1 MKFCS
6 NNILFWA
13 IISWSTFEI
22 KVEKLQQFAIG
33 QRWLSDTETE
43 LGLGVLIDVDERS
56 ISILFPKSDETRVY
70 ARNNAPL
77 SRIVFNTNDEV
88 HDQEGT
94 QWLVESLEHHH
105 GVVRYAVVRS
115 LEDGTQERK
124 TLNETRIGA
133 QIQLSKPLD
142 RLLAS
147 QIDYKEWYD
156 LRIEAM
162 LMQANMQSSPLRGL
176 VGARVGLIPHQLYIA
191 HEVGKRF
198 APRVLLADEVGLGKT
213 IEAGL
218 IIHQQLKTGRSERIL
233 ILVPDSLQYQWMIE
247 MRRRFNL
254 AFSIFDLTR
263 TASIKE
269 HDPELNPFLT
279 EQCIIASVDLMIDH
293 DDLREQALEAGFDLL
308 VVDEAHHLMWNEE
321 EGGNDR
327 YDLVE
332 ELAEQ
337 TPGVLLLT
345 ATPEQLGVESHF
357 ARLRLLDPQRF
368 SSLDRFLDEE
378 EKYQHTAKIAEVL
391 MSDLPLEDSH
401 LTAIEQLLGHRISDE
416 PEQRFRAIHE
426 LLDRHGTGRILFRNT
441 REAIQGFPGR
451 DCQPA
456 PLPAPENWSKDGKLR
471 EQMWPEEAQLDGSW
485 MESDPR
491 VGWLMEMLRTQL
503 KHKKVLLI
511 ARSGPVVEALEN
523 ALRLHAGIRTA
534 MFHEGMSLLERDQA
548 AAYFAEDSYGAQI
561 LLCSEIGSE
570 GRNFQ
575 FASDLVLFD
584 LPANPDVLE
593 QRIGRLDRIGQENRI
608 QIHVPYLEGTAQE
621 RMFRWYNE
629 ALNIFSNISPTAQ
642 TLQENFIVN
651 LKDCLLTDMGQQFED
666 LLEEVSVQRE
676 ALEAELQAGRDR
688 LLEYNSC
695 RPIVAQEIVQALEDY
710 DDNTTLPMFMKRFMA
725 STNIDFDEQSN
736 GTVIIKPTDQM
747 QVQGLTLDE
756 EGMTATFYRDQAQ
769 VREDAQ
775 YLTLEHPFTESV
787 MEMINTQAFGSTN
800 VAILKSNAL
809 KQGSILLEVWF
820 KVDVIAPKALNLPSS
835 LPQQLIRV
843 LLSETG
849 QDLSMKIEPSI
860 LKPYLHHLD
869 SNSCRQVVKARR
881 DVIEERYQQ
890 ALNIAKT
897 TLPEMKQQAKE
908 IYGGKWQYEI
918 DRLSYLKQFN
928 PSIREDEITRLQ
940 KLQKEGIALLDGLSV
955 TPEAIQVLVVVKP

>member
-1 MKFCS
+1 M
-6 NNILFWA
+6 
-13 IISWSTFEI
+13 
-22 KVEKLQQFAIG
+22 EKLQQFAIG

-77 SRIVFNTNDEV
+77 SRIIFNVNDEV
-88 HDQEGT
+88 QDQEGHK
-94 QWLVESLEHHH
+94 WLVESIEDRH
-105 GVVRYAVVRS
+105 GVLRYNVLRTS
-115 LEDGTQERK
+115 SDGETERK
-124 TLNETRIGA
+124 ALNETRIGA
-133 QIQLSKPLD
+133 HIQLSKPLD

-147 QIDYKEWYD
+147 QVDYKEWYD
-156 LRIEAM
+156 LRIEA
-162 LMQANMQSSPLRGL
+162 LQMQAQMHRSPLRGL
-176 VGARVGLIPHQLYIA
+176 IGARVGLIPHQLYIA
-191 HEVGKRF
+191 HEVGQRF

-218 IIHQQLKTGRSERIL
+218 IIHQQLKTGRAERIL

-254 AFSIFDLTR
+254 QFSLFDLTR

-269 HDPELNPFLT
+269 HDPDLNPFLT
-279 EQCIIASVDLMIDH
+279 EQCIIASVDLMVDH

-332 ELAEQ
+332 ELAQQ

-368 SSLDRFLDEE
+368 SSLERFLDEE
-378 EKYQHTAKIAEVL
+378 EQYLQTAKIAEVL
-391 MSDLPLEDSH
+391 MSDEPLAAEH
-401 LTAIEQLLGHRISDE
+401 LTALQTLLGHSIEDV
-416 PEQRFRAIHE
+416 PEQRYRAIHE

-456 PLPAPENWSKDGKLR
+456 ALIAPENWSMDGKLR
-471 EQMWPEEAQLDGSW
+471 EQMWPEEGQLDGSW
-485 MESDPR
+485 MENDPR
-491 VGWLMEMLRTQL
+491 VPWLMEILRKEL
-503 KHKKVLLI
+503 KHNKVLLI

-523 ALRLHAGIRTA
+523 VLRLHAGIRTA

-548 AAYFAEDSYGAQI
+548 AAYFAEESYGAQI

-575 FASDLVLFD
+575 FASDLILFD

-608 QIHVPYLEGTAQE
+608 QIHVPYLIGTAQE

-629 ALNIFSNISPTAQ
+629 ALNIFSSISPTAQ
-642 TLQENFIVN
+642 TLQENFIVD
-651 LKDCLLTDMGQQFED
+651 LKDCLLADLGQKFED
-666 LLEEVSVQRE
+666 LLEEVNVQRQ

-695 RPIVAQEIVQALEDY
+695 RPVVAQKIVQALEDY
-710 DDNTTLPMFMKRFMA
+710 DDNTMLPMFMKRFMS

-756 EGMTATFYRDQAQ
+756 DGMTATFYRDQAQ
-769 VREDAQ
+769 IREDAQ
-775 YLTLEHPFTESV
+775 YLTLEHPFIESV
-787 MEMINTQAFGSTN
+787 MEMINTQSFGSTN
-800 VAILKSNAL
+800 VALLKSNAL
-809 KQGSILLEVWF
+809 KQGSILIEVWF
-820 KVDVIAPKALNLPSS
+820 KVDVVGPKSLNLPSS
-835 LPQQLIRV
+835 LPRQLVRV

-849 QDLSMKIEPSI
+849 QDLSEKIDPVI
-860 LKPYLHHLD
+860 LRPYLHHLD
-869 SNSCRQVVKARR
+869 GNSCRQVVKARR
-881 DVIEERYQQ
+881 DVIEQRYSQ
-890 ALNIAKT
+890 ALESAKEG
-897 TLPEMKQQAKE
+897 LPVLKEQAKK
-908 IYGGKWQYEI
+908 YYSQKWQYEI

-928 PSIREDEITRLQ
+928 PSIRQDEIDRLT
-940 KLQKEGIALLDGLSV
+940 KLQKEGVDLLEDISL
-955 TPEAIQVLVVVKP
+955 TPSAIQVMVVVKP

>member
-1 MKFCS
+1 M
-6 NNILFWA
+6 
-13 IISWSTFEI
+13 
-22 KVEKLQQFAIG
+22 EKLQQFAIG

-70 ARNNAPL
+70 ARHNAPL
-77 SRIVFNTNDEV
+77 SRIVFNSGDELQ
-88 HDQEGT
+88 DQEGST
-94 QWLVESLEHHH
+94 WTVESVEDRH
-105 GVVRYAVVRS
+105 GVLRYNVIRQ
-115 LEDGTQERK
+115 LQDGTEERK
-124 TLNETRIGA
+124 ALNETRIGA
-133 QIQLSKPLD
+133 NIQLSKPLD

-147 QIDYKEWYD
+147 QVDYKEWYD
-156 LRIEAM
+156 LRIEAL
-162 LMQANMQSSPLRGL
+162 LMQANMKASPLRGL
-176 VGARVGLIPHQLYIA
+176 VGSRVGLIPHQLYIA

-233 ILVPDSLQYQWMIE
+233 VLVPDSLQYQWMIE

-254 AFSIFDLTR
+254 EFSLFDLTR

-269 HDPELNPFLT
+269 HDPDLNPFLT
-279 EQCIIASVDLMIDH
+279 EQRIIASVDLMIDH

-327 YDLVE
+327 YDLIE
-332 ELAEQ
+332 ELAQQ
-337 TPGVLLLT
+337 TAGVLLLT

-357 ARLRLLDPQRF
+357 ARLRLLDPSRF
-368 SSLDRFLDEE
+368 NSLDRFLDEE
-378 EKYQHTAKIAEVL
+378 EQYQQTAKIAEVL
-391 MSDLPLEDSH
+391 MSDFPLEAVH
-401 LTAIEQLLGHRISDE
+401 LDAVEVLLGQRIDDT

-426 LLDRHGTGRILFRNT
+426 ILDRHGTGRILFRNT

-471 EQMWPEEAQLDGSW
+471 EQMWPEEAQLDGAW
-485 MESDPR
+485 MEHDPR
-491 VGWLMEMLRTQL
+491 VMWLMEKLRTDL
-503 KHKKVLLI
+503 KHNKVLLI

-523 ALRLHAGIRTA
+523 VLRLHAGVRTA

-548 AAYFAEDSYGAQI
+548 AAYFAEESYGAQI

-608 QIHVPYLEGTAQE
+608 QIHVPYLIGTAQE

-629 ALNIFSNISPTAQ
+629 GLNIFSNISPTAQ
-642 TLQENFIVN
+642 TLQENFIVQ
-651 LKDCLLTDMGQQFED
+651 LKDCLLADLGQQFED

-695 RPIVAQEIVQALEDY
+695 RPIVAQEIVTALEDY

-769 VREDAQ
+769 LREDAQ

-787 MEMINTQAFGSTN
+787 MEMINTQGFGSTN
-800 VAILKSNAL
+800 VAVLKSAAL
-809 KQGSILLEVWF
+809 PQGSVLIEVWF

-835 LPQQLIRV
+835 LPQQLVRV
-843 LLSETG
+843 LLSEKG
-849 QDLSMKIEPSI
+849 QDLSQKIAPEI

-869 SNSCRQVVKARR
+869 GNSCRQVVKARR
-881 DVIEERYQQ
+881 DVIEARYNQ
-890 ALNIAKT
+890 ALDIAKAA
-897 TLPEMKQQAKE
+897 LPNFKQQAKE
-908 IYGGKWQYEI
+908 VYGNKWQYEI
-918 DRLSYLKQFN
+918 DRLTYLKQFN
-928 PSIREDEITRLQ
+928 PSIREDEIARLQ
-940 KLQKEGIALLDGLSV
+940 KLQKEGLTLLDGLSV
-955 TPEAIQVLVVVKP
+955 TPEAIQVMVVVKP

>member
-1 MKFCS
+1 
-6 NNILFWA
+6 
-13 IISWSTFEI
+13 
-22 KVEKLQQFAIG
+22 LQQFAIG

-70 ARNNAPL
+70 ARHNAPL
-77 SRIVFNTNDEV
+77 SRIVFNAGDELQ
-88 HDQEGT
+88 DQEGST
-94 QWLVESLEHHH
+94 WKVESVEDRH
-105 GVVRYAVVRS
+105 GVLRYNVIRQ
-115 LEDGTQERK
+115 LEDGLEERK
-124 TLNETRIGA
+124 ALNETRIGA
-133 QIQLSKPLD
+133 NIQLSKPLD

-147 QIDYKEWYD
+147 QVDYKEWYD
-156 LRIEAM
+156 LRIEAL
-162 LMQANMQSSPLRGL
+162 LMQANMKASPLRGL
-176 VGARVGLIPHQLYIA
+176 VGSRVGLIPHQLYIA

-233 ILVPDSLQYQWMIE
+233 VLVPDSLQYQWMIE

-254 AFSIFDLTR
+254 EFSLFDLTR

-269 HDPELNPFLT
+269 HDPDLNPFLT
-279 EQCIIASVDLMIDH
+279 EQRIIASVDLMIDH

-321 EGGNDR
+321 DGGNDR
-327 YDLVE
+327 YDLIE
-332 ELAEQ
+332 ELAQQ
-337 TPGVLLLT
+337 TAGVLLLT

-357 ARLRLLDPQRF
+357 ARLRLLDPSRF
-368 SSLDRFLDEE
+368 NSLDRFLDEE
-378 EKYQHTAKIAEVL
+378 EQYQQTAKIAEVL
-391 MSDLPLEDSH
+391 MSDFPLEAVH
-401 LTAIEQLLGHRISDE
+401 LDAVEVLLGQRIDDT

-426 LLDRHGTGRILFRNT
+426 ILDRHGTGRILFRNT

-471 EQMWPEEAQLDGSW
+471 EQMWPEEAQLDGAW
-485 MESDPR
+485 MEHDPR
-491 VGWLMEMLRTQL
+491 VMWLMEKLRTDL
-503 KHKKVLLI
+503 KHNKVLLI

-523 ALRLHAGIRTA
+523 VLRLHAGVRTA

-548 AAYFAEDSYGAQI
+548 AAYFAEESYGAQI

-608 QIHVPYLEGTAQE
+608 QIHVPYLVGTAQE

-629 ALNIFSNISPTAQ
+629 GLNIFSNISPTAQ
-642 TLQENFIVN
+642 TLQENFIVQ
-651 LKDCLLTDMGQQFED
+651 LKDCLLADLGQQFED

-695 RPIVAQEIVQALEDY
+695 RPIVAQEIVTALEDY

-769 VREDAQ
+769 LREDAQ

-787 MEMINTQAFGSTN
+787 MEMINTQGFGSTN
-800 VAILKSNAL
+800 VAVLKSAAL
-809 KQGSILLEVWF
+809 PQGSVLIEVWF

-835 LPQQLIRV
+835 LPQQLVRV
-843 LLSETG
+843 LLSEKG
-849 QDLSMKIEPSI
+849 QDLSQKIAPEI

-869 SNSCRQVVKARR
+869 GNSCRQVVKARR
-881 DVIEERYQQ
+881 DVIESRYNQ
-890 ALNIAKT
+890 ALDIAKAA
-897 TLPEMKQQAKE
+897 LPNFKQQAKE
-908 IYGGKWQYEI
+908 VYGNKWQYEI
-918 DRLSYLKQFN
+918 DRLTYLKQFN
-928 PSIREDEITRLQ
+928 PSIREDEISRLQ
-940 KLQKEGIALLDGLSV
+940 KLQKEGLTLLDGLSV
-955 TPEAIQVLVVVKP
+955 TPEAIQVMVVVKP

>member
-1 MKFCS
+1 M
-6 NNILFWA
+6 
-13 IISWSTFEI
+13 
-22 KVEKLQQFAIG
+22 EKLQQFAIG

-77 SRIVFNTNDEV
+77 SRIVFNVNDEV
-88 HDQEGT
+88 QDQEGQT
-94 QWLVESLEHHH
+94 WAVESFDDRH
-105 GVVRYAVVRS
+105 GVIRYNVIRT

-124 TLNETRIGA
+124 ALNETRIGA
-133 QIQLSKPLD
+133 SIQLSKPLD

-162 LMQANMQSSPLRGL
+162 QMQANMQNSPLRGMI
-176 VGARVGLIPHQLYIA
+176 GARVGLIPHQLYIA

-254 AFSIFDLTR
+254 QFSLFDLTR

-293 DDLREQALEAGFDLL
+293 DDLREQAIEAGFDLL
-308 VVDEAHHLMWNEE
+308 VVDEAHHLMWSEE
-321 EGGNDR
+321 DGGNDR

-332 ELAEQ
+332 ELAEK
-337 TPGVLLLT
+337 TAGVLLLT

-368 SSLDRFLDEE
+368 SSLERFLNEE
-378 EKYQHTAKIAEVL
+378 EQYHHTAKIAEAL
-391 MSDLPLEDSH
+391 MSDFPLETEH
-401 LTAIEQLLGHRISDE
+401 LDAVEKLLGHKIDDE

-456 PLPAPENWSKDGKLR
+456 PLPASANWSKDGKLR
-471 EQMWPEEAQLDGSW
+471 EQMWPEEAQLDGAW
-485 MESDPR
+485 METDPR
-491 VGWLMEMLRTQL
+491 VSWIMEMLRTQL

-523 ALRLHAGIRTA
+523 ALRIHAGIRTA

-575 FASDLVLFD
+575 FASDLILFD

-608 QIHVPYLEGTAQE
+608 QIHVPYLVGTAQE

-642 TLQENFIVN
+642 TLQENFILD
-651 LKDCLLTDMGQQFED
+651 LKECLLTDFGQKFED
-666 LLEEVSVQRE
+666 LLDAVNVQRQ
-676 ALEAELQAGRDR
+676 ALENELQAGRDR

-695 RPIVAQEIVQALEDY
+695 RPIVAQEIVQALEEY

-756 EGMTATFYRDQAQ
+756 DGMTVTFYRDQAQ
-769 VREDAQ
+769 IREDAQ
-775 YLTLEHPFTESV
+775 YITLEHPFTESV
-787 MEMINTQAFGSTN
+787 MEMIRTQSFGSTN
-800 VAILKSNAL
+800 VAILKTSAL
-809 KQGSILLEVWF
+809 KQGSVLLEVWF

-835 LPQQLIRV
+835 LPTQLIRV
-843 LLSETG
+843 LLNENG
-849 QDLSMKIEPSI
+849 QDLSAKIDPEI
-860 LKPYLHHLD
+860 IKPYIHHLD

-881 DVIEERYQQ
+881 DVVEQRYTQ
-890 ALNIAKT
+890 ALDIAKAA
-897 TLPEMKQQAKE
+897 LPELKQQAKE
-908 IYGGKWQYEI
+908 IYGSKWQYEI
-918 DRLSYLKQFN
+918 DRLTYLKQFN
-928 PSIREDEITRLQ
+928 PSIRTDEIERLQ
-940 KLQKEGIALLDGLSV
+940 KFQKEGLDLLNGLSV
-955 TPEAIQVLVVVKP
+955 TPEAIQILVVVKP

>member
-1 MKFCS
+1 M
-6 NNILFWA
+6 
-13 IISWSTFEI
+13 
-22 KVEKLQQFAIG
+22 EKLQQFAIG

-77 SRIVFNTNDEV
+77 SRIVFNVNDEV
-88 HDQEGT
+88 QDQEGIK
-94 QWLVESLEHHH
+94 WIVESFDDRN
-105 GVVRYAVVRS
+105 GVIRYNVIRT
-115 LEDGTQERK
+115 LDNGEQEK
-124 TLNETRIGA
+124 KALNETRIGA
-133 QIQLSKPLD
+133 QIQLSKPLE

-162 LMQANMQSSPLRGL
+162 QMQANMQTSPLRGL

-254 AFSIFDLTR
+254 NFSLFDLTR

-293 DDLREQALEAGFDLL
+293 DDLREQAIEAGFDLL
-308 VVDEAHHLMWNEE
+308 VVDEAHHLMWSEE

-332 ELAEQ
+332 ELAEK
-337 TPGVLLLT
+337 TEGVLLLT

-368 SSLDRFLDEE
+368 SSLGRFLDEE
-378 EKYQHTAKIAEVL
+378 EQYHHTAKIAEVL
-391 MSDLPLEDSH
+391 MSDLPLEAEH
-401 LTAIEQLLGHRISDE
+401 LAAVEKLLGHPIEDQ
-416 PEQRFRAIHE
+416 PEHRFRAIHE

-456 PLPAPENWSKDGKLR
+456 ALPAPENWSKDGKLR
-471 EQMWPEEAQLDGSW
+471 EQMWPEEGQLDGAW
-485 MESDPR
+485 METDPR
-491 VGWLMEMLRTQL
+491 VTWLMERLRSDL

-523 ALRLHAGIRTA
+523 ALRIHAGIRTA

-608 QIHVPYLEGTAQE
+608 QIHVPYLIGTAQE

-642 TLQENFIVN
+642 TLQENFIVD
-651 LKDCLLTDMGQQFED
+651 LKECLLADKGQAFED
-666 LLEEVSVQRE
+666 LLEAVNVQRQ
-676 ALEAELQAGRDR
+676 ALEAELQDGRDR

-695 RPIVAQEIVQALEDY
+695 RPIVAQEIVTALEDY
-710 DDNTTLPMFMKRFMA
+710 DDNTLLPMFMKRFMA

-747 QVQGLTLDE
+747 QVQGLDIDE
-756 EGMTATFYRDQAQ
+756 EGITATFYRDQAQ
-769 VREDAQ
+769 IREDAQ

-787 MEMINTQAFGSTN
+787 MEIIRTQSFGSTN
-800 VAILKSNAL
+800 VAILKTNAL
-809 KQGSILLEVWF
+809 KQGTILLEVWF

-835 LPQQLIRV
+835 LPTQLIRV
-843 LLSETG
+843 LLTETG
-849 QDLSMKIEPSI
+849 QDITAKLDPEII
-860 LKPYLHHLD
+860 KPYLHHLD

-881 DVIEERYQQ
+881 EVIEQRYAQ
-890 ALNIAKT
+890 ALDIAKGA
-897 TLPEMKQQAKE
+897 LPQLKEQAKE
-908 IYGGKWQYEI
+908 IYGSKWQYEI

-928 PSIREDEITRLQ
+928 PSIRTDEIQRLQ
-940 KLQKEGIALLDGLSV
+940 KFQKEGLGLLDGLSV

>member
-1 MKFCS
+1 M
-6 NNILFWA
+6 
-13 IISWSTFEI
+13 
-22 KVEKLQQFAIG
+22 EKLHQFAIG

-56 ISILFPKSDETRVY
+56 VSILFPKSDETRVY

-77 SRIVFNTNDEV
+77 SRIVFNIKDELQ
-88 HDQEGT
+88 DQEGIK
-94 QWLVESLEHHH
+94 WLVESFEDRH
-105 GVVRYAVVRS
+105 GVVRYNVIRT
-115 LEDGTQERK
+115 LEDGTEERK
-124 TLNETRIGA
+124 SLNETRLGA
-133 QIQLSKPLD
+133 HIQLSKPLD

-147 QIDYKEWYD
+147 QVDYKEWYD
-156 LRIEAM
+156 LRIEAL
-162 LMQANMQSSPLRGL
+162 LMQANMKASPLRGMI
-176 VGARVGLIPHQLYIA
+176 GARVGLIPHQLYIA
-191 HEVGKRF
+191 HEVGQRF

-218 IIHQQLKTGRSERIL
+218 IIHQQLKTGRSDRIL

-254 AFSIFDLTR
+254 QFSLFDLTR

-269 HDPELNPFLT
+269 HDPDLNPFLT
-279 EQCIIASVDLMIDH
+279 EQCIIASVDLMVDH
-293 DDLREQALEAGFDLL
+293 DDLREQALDAGFDLL
-308 VVDEAHHLMWNEE
+308 VVDEAHHLMWSEE
-321 EGGNDR
+321 QGGNDR
-327 YDLVE
+327 YDLIE
-332 ELAEQ
+332 ELAEK

-368 SSLDRFLDEE
+368 SSLERFLDEE
-378 EKYQHTAKIAEVL
+378 VQYHHTAKIAEVL
-391 MSDLPLEDSH
+391 MSDLPLEPEH
-401 LTAIEQLLGHRISDE
+401 LAAIESLLGHSIQDV

-456 PLPAPENWSKDGKLR
+456 ALPAPEHWSKDGKLR

-485 MESDPR
+485 MEHDPR
-491 VGWLMEMLRTQL
+491 VMWLMEMLRTGL

-511 ARSGPVVEALEN
+511 ARTGPVVEALEN
-523 ALRLHAGIRTA
+523 VLRLHAGIRTA

-575 FASDLVLFD
+575 FASDLILFD

-608 QIHVPYLEGTAQE
+608 QIHVPYLIGTAQE

-629 ALNIFSNISPTAQ
+629 GLNIFTNISPTAQ
-642 TLQENFIVN
+642 TLQENFLVQ
-651 LKDCLLTDMGQQFED
+651 LKDCLLADVGQQFED

-676 ALEAELQAGRDR
+676 ALESELQAGRDR

-695 RPIVAQEIVQALEDY
+695 RPIVAQEIVKALEDY

-747 QVQGLTLDE
+747 QVQGLSLDE

-787 MEMINTQAFGSTN
+787 MEMINTQSFGSTN
-800 VAILKSNAL
+800 VSVLKSAAL
-809 KQGSILLEVWF
+809 PQGSVLLEVWF
-820 KVDVIAPKALNLPSS
+820 KVDVVAPKALNLPSS

-843 LLSETG
+843 LLSEKG
-849 QDLSMKIEPSI
+849 QDLSDKIAPEI

-869 SNSCRQVVKARR
+869 GNSCRQVVKARR
-881 DVIEERYQQ
+881 DVIEQRYTQ
-890 ALNIAKT
+890 ALEIAKT
-897 TLPEMKQQAKE
+897 ALPNFKQQAKE
-908 IYGGKWQYEI
+908 IYGNKWQYEI
-918 DRLSYLKQFN
+918 DRLTYLKQFN
-928 PSIREDEITRLQ
+928 PSIREDEIARLQ
-940 KLQKEGIALLDGLSV
+940 KLQKEGTGLLDSLSV

>member
-1 MKFCS
+1 M
-6 NNILFWA
+6 
-13 IISWSTFEI
+13 
-22 KVEKLQQFAIG
+22 EKLHQFAIG

-56 ISILFPKSDETRVY
+56 VSILFPKSDETRVY

-77 SRIVFNTNDEV
+77 SRIVFNIKDELQ
-88 HDQEGT
+88 DQEGT
-94 QWLVESLEHHH
+94 KWLVESFEDRH
-105 GVVRYAVVRS
+105 GVVRYNVIRT
-115 LEDGTQERK
+115 LEDGTEERK
-124 TLNETRIGA
+124 ALNETRVGA
-133 QIQLSKPLD
+133 HIQLSKPLD

-147 QIDYKEWYD
+147 QVDYKEWYD
-156 LRIEAM
+156 LRIEALM
-162 LMQANMQSSPLRGL
+162 MQANMKSSPLRGM

-191 HEVGKRF
+191 HEVGQRF

-254 AFSIFDLTR
+254 QFSLFDLTR

-269 HDPELNPFLT
+269 HDPDLNPFLT
-279 EQCIIASVDLMIDH
+279 EQCIIASVDLMVDH
-293 DDLREQALEAGFDLL
+293 EDLREQALEAGFDLL
-308 VVDEAHHLMWNEE
+308 VVDEAHHLMWSEE

-332 ELAEQ
+332 ELAEK

-378 EKYQHTAKIAEVL
+378 EQYHHTAKIAEVL
-391 MSDLPLEDSH
+391 MSDLPLEAAH
-401 LTAIEQLLGHRISDE
+401 LSAIEGLLGHSIQDE

-456 PLPAPENWSKDGKLR
+456 ALPTPANWSKDGKLR
-471 EQMWPEEAQLDGSW
+471 EQMWPEEAQLDGAW
-485 MESDPR
+485 MEHDPR
-491 VGWLMEMLRTQL
+491 VMWLMEMLRTQL

-511 ARSGPVVEALEN
+511 ARSGPVVEALESV
-523 ALRLHAGIRTA
+523 LRLHAGIRTA

-575 FASDLVLFD
+575 FASDLILFD
-584 LPANPDVLE
+584 LPANPDILE

-608 QIHVPYLEGTAQE
+608 QIHVPYLAGTAQE

-629 ALNIFSNISPTAQ
+629 GLNIFSNISPTAQ
-642 TLQENFIVN
+642 TLQENFIAK
-651 LKDCLLTDMGQQFED
+651 LKDCLLSDLGQQFED

-676 ALEAELQAGRDR
+676 ALEAELQEGRDR

-747 QVQGLTLDE
+747 QVQGLSLDE

-787 MEMINTQAFGSTN
+787 MEMINTQSFGSTN
-800 VAILKSNAL
+800 VALLKSNAL
-809 KQGSILLEVWF
+809 KQGSLLLEVWF

-849 QDLSMKIEPSI
+849 QDLSAKIDPSI

-881 DVIEERYQQ
+881 DVIEQRYAQ
-890 ALNIAKT
+890 ALDIAKT
-897 TLPEMKQQAKE
+897 ALPNYKQQAKE
-908 IYGGKWQYEI
+908 VYGNKWQYEI

-928 PSIREDEITRLQ
+928 PSIREDEIARLQ
-940 KLQKEGIALLDGLSV
+940 KFQSEGISLLDGLSV

>member
-1 MKFCS
+1 MEPDIHNLVLK
-6 NNILFWA
+6 
-13 IISWSTFEI
+13 I

-56 ISILFPKSDETRVY
+56 VSILFPKSDETRVY
-70 ARNNAPL
+70 ARSNAPL
-77 SRIVFNTNDEV
+77 SRIIFNANDELQ
-88 HDQEGT
+88 DQEGIYWT
-94 QWLVESLEHHH
+94 VESVEDRH
-105 GVVRYAVVRS
+105 GVVRYHVVRT
-115 LEDGTQERK
+115 LEDGSEERK
-124 TLNETRIGA
+124 ALNETRVGA
-133 QIQLSKPLD
+133 SIQLSKPLD

-156 LRIEAM
+156 LRIEAL

-176 VGARVGLIPHQLYIA
+176 IGSRVGLIPHQLYIA
-191 HEVGKRF
+191 HEVGQRF

-218 IIHQQLKTGRSERIL
+218 IMHQQLKTGRSERIL

-254 AFSIFDLTR
+254 EFSLFDLTR

-279 EQCIIASVDLMIDH
+279 EQRIIASVDLMIDH
-293 DDLREQALEAGFDLL
+293 EDLREQALEAGFDLL
-308 VVDEAHHLMWNEE
+308 VVDEAHHLMWSEE

-332 ELAEQ
+332 ELAEH
-337 TPGVLLLT
+337 TAGVLLLT

-378 EKYQHTAKIAEVL
+378 EQYQHTAKIAEAL
-391 MSDLPLEDSH
+391 MSDMPLEAEH
-401 LTAIEQLLGHRISDE
+401 LTAIEDLLGHAIEDTA
-416 PEQRFRAIHE
+416 EQRFRAIHE

-451 DCQPA
+451 DCQPV

-485 MESDPR
+485 METDPR
-491 VGWLMEMLRTQL
+491 VMWLMEKLRTDL

-523 ALRLHAGIRTA
+523 VLRLHAGIRTA

-575 FASDLVLFD
+575 FASDLILFD

-608 QIHVPYLEGTAQE
+608 QIHVPYLVGTAQE

-642 TLQENFIVN
+642 TLQENFIVA
-651 LKDCLLTDMGQQFED
+651 LKDCLLADKGQEFED

-695 RPIVAQEIVQALEDY
+695 RPVVAQEIVKALEDY
-710 DDNTTLPMFMKRFMA
+710 DDNTNLPVFMKRFMA

-756 EGMTATFYRDQAQ
+756 DGMTATFYRDQAQ
-769 VREDAQ
+769 IREDAQ

-787 MEMINTQAFGSTN
+787 MEMINTQGFGSTN
-800 VAILKSNAL
+800 VAVLKSAAL
-809 KQGSILLEVWF
+809 PQGSVLLEVWF

-843 LLSETG
+843 LLSEKG
-849 QDLSMKIEPSI
+849 QDLSQKIAPEI

-869 SNSCRQVVKARR
+869 GNSCRQVVKARR
-881 DVIEERYQQ
+881 DIIEARYQQ
-890 ALNIAKT
+890 ALELARAN
-897 TLPEMKQQAKE
+897 LPNFKQQAKE
-908 IYGGKWQYEI
+908 VYGNKWQYEI
-918 DRLSYLKQFN
+918 DRLTYLKQFN
-928 PSIREDEITRLQ
+928 PSIREDEIARLQ
-940 KLQKEGIALLDGLSV
+940 KLQKEGLSLLDGLSV
-955 TPEAIQVLVVVKP
+955 TPEGIQVMVVVKP

>member
-1 MKFCS
+1 M
-6 NNILFWA
+6 
-13 IISWSTFEI
+13 
-22 KVEKLQQFAIG
+22 EKLQQFAIG

-642 TLQENFIVN
+642 TLQEKFIVN

-897 TLPEMKQQAKE
+897 ALPEMKQQAKE

>member
-1 MKFCS
+1 M
-6 NNILFWA
+6 
-13 IISWSTFEI
+13 
-22 KVEKLQQFAIG
+22 EKLHQFAIG

-56 ISILFPKSDETRVY
+56 VSILFPKSDETRVY

-77 SRIVFNTNDEV
+77 SRIVFNIKDELQ
-88 HDQEGT
+88 DQEGIK
-94 QWLVESLEHHH
+94 WLVESFEDRH
-105 GVVRYAVVRS
+105 GVVRYNVIRT
-115 LEDGTQERK
+115 LEDGTEERK
-124 TLNETRIGA
+124 SLNETRLGA
-133 QIQLSKPLD
+133 HIQLSKPLD

-147 QIDYKEWYD
+147 QVDYKEWYD
-156 LRIEAM
+156 LRIEAL
-162 LMQANMQSSPLRGL
+162 LMQANMKASPLRGMI
-176 VGARVGLIPHQLYIA
+176 GARVGLIPHQLYIA
-191 HEVGKRF
+191 HEVGQRF

-218 IIHQQLKTGRSERIL
+218 IIHQQLKTGRSDRIL

-254 AFSIFDLTR
+254 QFSLFDLTR

-269 HDPELNPFLT
+269 HDPDLNPFLT
-279 EQCIIASVDLMIDH
+279 EQCIIASVDLMVDH
-293 DDLREQALEAGFDLL
+293 DDLREQALDAGFDLL
-308 VVDEAHHLMWNEE
+308 VVDEAHHLMWSEE
-321 EGGNDR
+321 QGGNDR
-327 YDLVE
+327 YDLIE
-332 ELAEQ
+332 ELAEK

-368 SSLDRFLDEE
+368 SSLERFLDEE
-378 EKYQHTAKIAEVL
+378 VQYHHTAKIAEVL
-391 MSDLPLEDSH
+391 MSDLPLEPEH
-401 LTAIEQLLGHRISDE
+401 LAAIESLLGHSIQDV

-456 PLPAPENWSKDGKLR
+456 ALPAPEHWSKDGKLR

-485 MESDPR
+485 MEHDPR
-491 VGWLMEMLRTQL
+491 VMWLMEMLRTGL

-511 ARSGPVVEALEN
+511 ARTGPVVEALEN
-523 ALRLHAGIRTA
+523 VLRLHAGIRTA

-575 FASDLVLFD
+575 FASDLILFD

-608 QIHVPYLEGTAQE
+608 QIHVPYLIGTAQE

-629 ALNIFSNISPTAQ
+629 GLNIFTNISPTAQ
-642 TLQENFIVN
+642 TLQENFLVQ
-651 LKDCLLTDMGQQFED
+651 LKDCLLADVGQQFED

-676 ALEAELQAGRDR
+676 ALESELQAGRDR

-695 RPIVAQEIVQALEDY
+695 RPIVAQEIVKALEDY

-747 QVQGLTLDE
+747 QVQGLSLDE

-787 MEMINTQAFGSTN
+787 MEMINTQSFGSTN
-800 VAILKSNAL
+800 VSVLKSAAL
-809 KQGSILLEVWF
+809 QQGSVLLEVWF
-820 KVDVIAPKALNLPSS
+820 KVDVVAPKALNLPSS

-843 LLSETG
+843 LLSEKG
-849 QDLSMKIEPSI
+849 QDLSDKIAPEI

-869 SNSCRQVVKARR
+869 GNSCRQVVKARR
-881 DVIEERYQQ
+881 DVIEQRYTQ
-890 ALNIAKT
+890 ALEIAKT
-897 TLPEMKQQAKE
+897 ALPNFKQQAKE
-908 IYGGKWQYEI
+908 IYGNKWQYEI
-918 DRLSYLKQFN
+918 DRLTYLKQFN
-928 PSIREDEITRLQ
+928 PSIREDEIARLQ
-940 KLQKEGIALLDGLSV
+940 KLQKEGIGLLDSLSV

>member
-1 MKFCS
+1 M
-6 NNILFWA
+6 
-13 IISWSTFEI
+13 
-22 KVEKLQQFAIG
+22 QQFAIG

-43 LGLGVLIDVDERS
+43 LGLGVLIDFDERS

-77 SRIVFNTNDEV
+77 SRIVFNVNDEV
-88 HDQEGT
+88 QDQEGSKWT
-94 QWLVESLEHHH
+94 VESFDDRH
-105 GVVRYAVVRS
+105 GVIRYNVIRT
-115 LEDGTQERK
+115 LENGEKERK
-124 TLNETRIGA
+124 ALNETRIGA
-133 QIQLSKPLD
+133 TIQLSKPLE

-162 LMQANMQSSPLRGL
+162 QMQANMQTSPLRGL

-254 AFSIFDLTR
+254 NFSLFDLTR
-263 TASIKE
+263 TASMKE

-308 VVDEAHHLMWNEE
+308 VVDEAHHLMWSEE
-321 EGGNDR
+321 DGGNDR

-332 ELAEQ
+332 ELAEK
-337 TPGVLLLT
+337 TEGVLLLT

-368 SSLDRFLDEE
+368 SSLERFLDEE
-378 EKYQHTAKIAEVL
+378 VQYHHTAKIAEVL
-391 MSDLPLEDSH
+391 MSDLPLDAEH
-401 LTAIEQLLGHRISDE
+401 LAAVEKLLGHSIEDQ
-416 PEQRFRAIHE
+416 PEHRFRAIHE

-456 PLPAPENWSKDGKLR
+456 ALPAPAHWSKDGKLR
-471 EQMWPEEAQLDGSW
+471 EQMWPEEAQLDGAW
-485 MESDPR
+485 MEHDPR
-491 VGWLMEMLRTQL
+491 VMWLMEMLRTGL

-511 ARSGPVVEALEN
+511 ARTGPVVEALEN
-523 ALRLHAGIRTA
+523 VLRLHAGIRTA

-575 FASDLVLFD
+575 FASDLILFD

-608 QIHVPYLEGTAQE
+608 QIHVPYLVGTAQE

-629 ALNIFSNISPTAQ
+629 ALNIFSSISPTAQ
-642 TLQENFIVN
+642 TLQENFIVD
-651 LKDCLLTDMGQQFED
+651 LKGCLLEDKPQEFEE
-666 LLEEVSVQRE
+666 LLEAVNVQRQS
-676 ALEAELQAGRDR
+676 LENELQEGRDR

-695 RPIVAQEIVQALEDY
+695 RPIVAQEIVTALEDY
-710 DDNTTLPMFMKRFMA
+710 DDNTLLPMFMKRFMA

-747 QVQGLTLDE
+747 QVQGLDIDE

-769 VREDAQ
+769 IREDAQ

-787 MEMINTQAFGSTN
+787 MEIIRTQSFGSTN
-800 VAILKSNAL
+800 VAILKTNAL
-809 KQGSILLEVWF
+809 KQGSLLLEVWF

-835 LPQQLIRV
+835 LPTQLIRV
-843 LLSETG
+843 LLTETG
-849 QDLSMKIEPSI
+849 QDITAKLDPEII
-860 LKPYLHHLD
+860 KPYIHHLD

-881 DVIEERYQQ
+881 EVIEERYEQSLGVAKA
-890 ALNIAKT
+890 ALPQLI
-897 TLPEMKQQAKE
+897 EQAKE
-908 IYGGKWQYEI
+908 IYGSKWQYEI
-918 DRLSYLKQFN
+918 DRLTYLKQFN

-940 KLQKEGIALLDGLSV
+940 KFQKEGLGLLDGLSV

>member
-1 MKFCS
+1 M
-6 NNILFWA
+6 
-13 IISWSTFEI
+13 
-22 KVEKLQQFAIG
+22 EKLQQFAIG

-77 SRIVFNTNDEV
+77 SRIVFNANDEV

-94 QWLVESLEHHH
+94 QWLVESLEHNH
-105 GVVRYAVVRS
+105 GVVRYAVVRT
-115 LEDGTQERK
+115 LDDGSQERK

-156 LRIEAM
+156 LRIEAL

-391 MSDLPLEDSH
+391 MSDFPLEESH
-401 LTAIEQLLGHRISDE
+401 LTAIEQLLGHRITDE

-471 EQMWPEEAQLDGSW
+471 EQMWPEEAQLDGAW

-809 KQGSILLEVWF
+809 KQGSVLLEVWF

-843 LLSETG
+843 LLSENG

-881 DVIEERYQQ
+881 EVIEERYQQ
-890 ALNIAKT
+890 ALNIAKAA
-897 TLPEMKQQAKE
+897 LPEMKQQAKE

-940 KLQKEGIALLDGLSV
+940 KLQKEGISLLDGLSV

>member
-1 MKFCS
+1 M
-6 NNILFWA
+6 
-13 IISWSTFEI
+13 
-22 KVEKLQQFAIG
+22 EKLHQFAIG

-56 ISILFPKSDETRVY
+56 VSILFPKSDETRVY
-70 ARNNAPL
+70 ARSNAPL
-77 SRIVFNTNDEV
+77 SRIVFNIKDELQ
-88 HDQEGT
+88 DQEGT
-94 QWLVESLEHHH
+94 KWLVESFEDRN
-105 GVVRYAVVRS
+105 GVVRYNVMRT
-115 LEDGTQERK
+115 LDDGTEERK
-124 TLNETRIGA
+124 ALNETRVGA
-133 QIQLSKPLD
+133 HIQLSRPLD

-156 LRIEAM
+156 LRIEAL
-162 LMQANMQSSPLRGL
+162 LMQANMQLSPLRGMI
-176 VGARVGLIPHQLYIA
+176 GARVGLIPHQLYIA
-191 HEVGKRF
+191 HEVGQRF

-254 AFSIFDLTR
+254 QFSLFDLTR

-269 HDPELNPFLT
+269 HDPDFNPFLT
-279 EQCIIASVDLMIDH
+279 EQCIIASVDLMVDH

-308 VVDEAHHLMWNEE
+308 VVDEAHHLTWSEE
-321 EGGNDR
+321 QGGNDR
-327 YDLVE
+327 YDLIE
-332 ELAEQ
+332 ELAEK

-368 SSLDRFLDEE
+368 SSLDRFLNEE
-378 EKYQHTAKIAEVL
+378 EQYHHTAKIAEVL
-391 MSDLPLEDSH
+391 MSDLPLEPEH
-401 LTAIEQLLGHRISDE
+401 LSAIQALLGHSIQDE

-451 DCQPA
+451 DCQPVALAA
-456 PLPAPENWSKDGKLR
+456 PATWLKDGKLR
-471 EQMWPEEAQLDGSW
+471 EQMWPEEAQLDGAW
-485 MESDPR
+485 MENDPR
-491 VGWLMEMLRTQL
+491 VMWLMEMLRTAL

-523 ALRLHAGIRTA
+523 VLRLHAGIRTA

-575 FASDLVLFD
+575 FASDLILFD
-584 LPANPDVLE
+584 LPINPDVLE

-608 QIHVPYLEGTAQE
+608 QIHVPYLAGTAQE

-629 ALNIFSNISPTAQ
+629 GLNIFSNISPTAQ
-642 TLQENFIVN
+642 TLQENFIVP
-651 LKDCLLTDMGQQFED
+651 LKNCLVADLGQQFED
-666 LLEEVSVQRE
+666 LLDDVGVQRE
-676 ALEAELQAGRDR
+676 ALESELQAGRDR

-695 RPIVAQEIVQALEDY
+695 RPIVAQEIIQALEDY
-710 DDNTTLPMFMKRFMA
+710 DDNSPLPVFIKRFMA
-725 STNIDFDEQSN
+725 ATNIDFDEQSN

-747 QVQGLTLDE
+747 QVQGLSLDE
-756 EGMTATFYRDQAQ
+756 DGMTATFYRDQAQ
-769 VREDAQ
+769 LREDAQ

-787 MEMINTQAFGSTN
+787 MEMINTQGFGSTN
-800 VAILKSNAL
+800 VALLKSNAL
-809 KQGSILLEVWF
+809 KQGSVLLEVWF

-835 LPQQLIRV
+835 LPQQMIRV

-849 QDLSMKIEPSI
+849 QDLSAKIDSSI

-881 DVIEERYQQ
+881 DLIEERYNQ
-890 ALNIAKT
+890 ALDIAKAA
-897 TLPEMKQQAKE
+897 LPNFKQQAKE
-908 IYGGKWQYEI
+908 VYGNKWQYEI
-918 DRLSYLKQFN
+918 DRLTYLKQFN
-928 PSIREDEITRLQ
+928 PSIREDEISRLQRLQ
-940 KLQKEGIALLDGLSV
+940 KQGIGLLDGLSV
-955 TPEAIQVLVVVKP
+955 TAEAIQVLVVVKP

>member
-1 MKFCS
+1 M
-6 NNILFWA
+6 
-13 IISWSTFEI
+13 
-22 KVEKLQQFAIG
+22 EKLQQFAIG

-56 ISILFPKSDETRVY
+56 LSILFPKSDETRVY

-77 SRIVFNTNDEV
+77 SRIVFNVKDELQ
-88 HDQEGT
+88 DQEGIT
-94 QWLVESLEHHH
+94 WTVESFEERN
-105 GVVRYAVVRS
+105 GVIRYNVIRT
-115 LEDGTQERK
+115 LEDGTEERK
-124 TLNETRIGA
+124 ALNETRLGA
-133 QIQLSKPLD
+133 TIQLSKPLD

-147 QIDYKEWYD
+147 QVDYKEWYD
-156 LRIEAM
+156 LRIEA
-162 LMQANMQSSPLRGL
+162 LQMQANMQNSPLRGM

-254 AFSIFDLTR
+254 QFSLFDLTR

-293 DDLREQALEAGFDLL
+293 DDLREQAIEAGFDLL
-308 VVDEAHHLMWNEE
+308 VVDEAHHLMWSEE
-321 EGGNDR
+321 DGGNDR

-332 ELAEQ
+332 ELAEK

-378 EKYQHTAKIAEVL
+378 EKYHHTAQIAEVL
-391 MSDLPLEDSH
+391 MSDMPLEAAH
-401 LTAIEQLLGHRISDE
+401 FEAIEQLLGHKIEDD

-426 LLDRHGTGRILFRNT
+426 LLDRHGTGRVLFRNT

-456 PLPAPENWSKDGKLR
+456 PLPAPEGWSKDGKLR
-471 EQMWPEEAQLDGSW
+471 EQMWPEEAQLDGAW

-491 VGWLMEMLRTQL
+491 VSWIMEMLRTQL

-523 ALRLHAGIRTA
+523 ALRIHAGIRTA

-575 FASDLVLFD
+575 FASDLILFD

-608 QIHVPYLEGTAQE
+608 QIHVPYLLGTAQE

-642 TLQENFIVN
+642 TLQENFILD
-651 LKDCLLTDMGQQFED
+651 LKECLLADKGQAFEE
-666 LLEEVSVQRE
+666 LLEAVNVQRQ
-676 ALEAELQAGRDR
+676 ALENELQAGRDR

-695 RPIVAQEIVQALEDY
+695 RPMVAQEIVTALEDY
-710 DDNTTLPMFMKRFMA
+710 DDNTLLPMFMKRFMA

-747 QVQGLTLDE
+747 QVQGLLLDE
-756 EGMTATFYRDQAQ
+756 DGMTVTFYRDQAQ
-769 VREDAQ
+769 IREDAQ
-775 YLTLEHPFTESV
+775 YITLEHPFTESV
-787 MEMINTQAFGSTN
+787 MEMINTQSFGSTN
-800 VAILKSNAL
+800 VAVLKSAAL
-809 KQGSILLEVWF
+809 PQGSVLVEVWF
-820 KVDVIAPKALNLPSS
+820 KVGVVAPKALNLPAS
-835 LPQQLIRV
+835 LPTQLIRV
-843 LLSETG
+843 LLSEKG
-849 QDLSMKIEPSI
+849 QDLSQKIAPEI

-869 SNSCRQVVKARR
+869 GNSCRQVVKARR
-881 DVIEERYQQ
+881 DVVEQRYAQ
-890 ALNIAKT
+890 ALDIAKGA
-897 TLPEMKQQAKE
+897 LPELTQQAKE
-908 IYGGKWQYEI
+908 IYGSKWQYEI
-918 DRLSYLKQFN
+918 DRLTYLKQFN
-928 PSIREDEITRLQ
+928 PSIREDEIARLQ
-940 KLQKEGIALLDGLSV
+940 KLQKEGLGLLDGLSV
-955 TPEAIQVLVVVKP
+955 TPEAIQVMVVVKP

>member
-1 MKFCS
+1 MIEHDIHNLVLK
-6 NNILFWA
+6 
-13 IISWSTFEI
+13 I

-56 ISILFPKSDETRVY
+56 VSILFPKSDETRVY
-70 ARNNAPL
+70 ARSNAPL
-77 SRIVFNTNDEV
+77 SRIVFNANDELQ
-88 HDQEGT
+88 DQEGT
-94 QWLVESLEHHH
+94 IWTVESVEDRN
-105 GVVRYAVVRS
+105 GVVRYHVVRT
-115 LEDGTQERK
+115 LEDGTEERK
-124 TLNETRIGA
+124 ALNETRVGA
-133 QIQLSKPLD
+133 TIQLSKPLD

-156 LRIEAM
+156 LRIEAL
-162 LMQANMQSSPLRGL
+162 LMQANMQTSPLRGL
-176 VGARVGLIPHQLYIA
+176 VGSRVGLIPHQLYIA
-191 HEVGKRF
+191 HEVGQRF

-254 AFSIFDLTR
+254 EFSLFDLAR

-269 HDPELNPFLT
+269 HDPDLNPFLT
-279 EQCIIASVDLMIDH
+279 EQRIIASVDLMVDH
-293 DDLREQALEAGFDLL
+293 EDLREQAIEAGFDLL
-308 VVDEAHHLMWNEE
+308 VVDEAHHLMWSEE

-332 ELAEQ
+332 ELAEK

-378 EKYQHTAKIAEVL
+378 EQYQHTAKIAEVL
-391 MSDLPLEDSH
+391 MSDLPLEAEH
-401 LTAIEQLLGHRISDE
+401 FTAIESLLGHAIEDT

-471 EQMWPEEAQLDGSW
+471 EQMWPEESQLDGSW
-485 MESDPR
+485 METDPR
-491 VGWLMEMLRTQL
+491 VMWLMEKLRTDL

-523 ALRLHAGIRTA
+523 VLRLHAGIRTA

-548 AAYFAEDSYGAQI
+548 AAYFAEESYGAQI

-575 FASDLVLFD
+575 FASDLILFD

-608 QIHVPYLEGTAQE
+608 QIHVPYLVGTAQE

-642 TLQENFIVN
+642 TLQENFIVA
-651 LKDCLLTDMGQQFED
+651 LKDCLLADKGQEFED

-676 ALEAELQAGRDR
+676 ALEAELQEGRDR

-695 RPIVAQEIVQALEDY
+695 RPVVAQEIVNALEDY

-769 VREDAQ
+769 IREDAQ

-787 MEMINTQAFGSTN
+787 MEMINTQGFGSTN
-800 VAILKSNAL
+800 VAVLKSAAL
-809 KQGSILLEVWF
+809 PQGSVLMEVWF
-820 KVDVIAPKALNLPSS
+820 KVDVVAPKALNLPSS

-843 LLSETG
+843 LLSEKG
-849 QDLSMKIEPSI
+849 QDLSQKIAPEI
-860 LKPYLHHLD
+860 LKPYLNHLD
-869 SNSCRQVVKARR
+869 GNSCRQVVKARR
-881 DVIEERYQQ
+881 EVIEARYQQ
-890 ALNIAKT
+890 ALELARSA
-897 TLPEMKQQAKE
+897 LPNFKQQAKE
-908 IYGGKWQYEI
+908 VYGNKWQYEI
-918 DRLSYLKQFN
+918 DRLTYLKQFN
-928 PSIREDEITRLQ
+928 PSIREDEIARLQ
-940 KLQKEGIALLDGLSV
+940 KLQKEGLSLLEGLSV
-955 TPEAIQVLVVVKP
+955 TPEAIQVMVVVKP

>member
-1 MKFCS
+1 M
-6 NNILFWA
+6 
-13 IISWSTFEI
+13 
-22 KVEKLQQFAIG
+22 EKLQQFAIG

-56 ISILFPKSDETRVY
+56 VSILFPKSDETRVY

-77 SRIVFNTNDEV
+77 SRIIFNVNDELQ
-88 HDQEGT
+88 DQEGT
-94 QWLVESLEHHH
+94 KWTVESHEDRH
-105 GVVRYAVVRS
+105 GVVRYNVVRR
-115 LEDGTQERK
+115 LEDGTEERK
-124 TLNETRIGA
+124 SLNETRIGA

-162 LMQANMQSSPLRGL
+162 LMQANMKSSPLRGM
-176 VGARVGLIPHQLYIA
+176 VGSRVGLIPHQLYIA
-191 HEVGKRF
+191 HEVGQRF

-254 AFSIFDLTR
+254 NFSLFDLTR

-279 EQCIIASVDLMIDH
+279 EQCIIASIDLMIDH

-321 EGGNDR
+321 DGGNDR
-327 YDLVE
+327 YDLIE
-332 ELAEQ
+332 ELAEK

-378 EKYQHTAKIAEVL
+378 TQYQQTAKIAEVL
-391 MSDLPLEDSH
+391 MSDMPLQEGH
-401 LTAIEQLLGHRISDE
+401 LAALESLLGHRIEDA

-471 EQMWPEEAQLDGSW
+471 EQMWPEEAQLDGAW
-485 MESDPR
+485 MEADPR
-491 VGWLMEMLRTQL
+491 VMWLMEKLRTDL

-523 ALRLHAGIRTA
+523 VLRLHAGIRTA

-548 AAYFAEDSYGAQI
+548 SAYFAEESYGAQI

-575 FASDLVLFD
+575 FASDLILFD

-608 QIHVPYLEGTAQE
+608 QIHVPYLIGTAQE

-642 TLQENFIVN
+642 TLQENFIVE
-651 LKDCLLTDMGQQFED
+651 LKDCLLTDKGQQFDD
-666 LLEEVSVQRE
+666 LLEAVSVQRE
-676 ALEAELQAGRDR
+676 ALEAELQSGRDR

-695 RPIVAQEIVQALEDY
+695 RPIVAQEIVQALESY

-769 VREDAQ
+769 IREDAQ

-787 MEMINTQAFGSTN
+787 MEMINTQGFGSTN
-800 VAILKSNAL
+800 VAVLKSAAL
-809 KQGSILLEVWF
+809 PQGSVLLEVWF
-820 KVDVIAPKALNLPSS
+820 KVDVVAPKALNLPSS
-835 LPQQLIRV
+835 LPQQLVRV
-843 LLSETG
+843 LLSEKG
-849 QDLSMKIEPSI
+849 QDLSQKIAPEI

-869 SNSCRQVVKARR
+869 GNSCRQVVKARR
-881 DVIEERYQQ
+881 EVIEQRYVQ
-890 ALNIAKT
+890 ALELARAA
-897 TLPEMKQQAKE
+897 LPSFVQQAKE
-908 IYGGKWQYEI
+908 VYGSKWQYEI
-918 DRLSYLKQFN
+918 DRLTYLKQFN
-928 PSIREDEITRLQ
+928 PSIREDEISRLQ
-940 KLQKEGIALLDGLSV
+940 KLQKEGLGLLDGLSV
-955 TPEAIQVLVVVKP
+955 TPEAIQVMVVVKP

>member
-1 MKFCS
+1 M
-6 NNILFWA
+6 
-13 IISWSTFEI
+13 
-22 KVEKLQQFAIG
+22 QQFAIG

-56 ISILFPKSDETRVY
+56 VSILFPKSDETRVY
-70 ARNNAPL
+70 ARHNAPL
-77 SRIVFNTNDEV
+77 SRIVFNTGDEV
-88 HDQEGT
+88 QDQEGAIWT
-94 QWLVESLEHHH
+94 VESVEDRH
-105 GVVRYAVVRS
+105 GVLRYNVIRTK
-115 LEDGTQERK
+115 EDGTEDRK
-124 TLNETRIGA
+124 SLNETRIGA
-133 QIQLSKPLD
+133 NIQLSKPLD

-162 LMQANMQSSPLRGL
+162 LMQANMKSSPLRGL
-176 VGARVGLIPHQLYIA
+176 VGSRVGLIPHQLYIA

-254 AFSIFDLTR
+254 EFSLFDLTR

-269 HDPELNPFLT
+269 HDPEQNPFLT
-279 EQCIIASVDLMIDH
+279 EQRIIASVDLMIDH

-321 EGGNDR
+321 DGGNDR

-332 ELAEQ
+332 ELSQQ
-337 TPGVLLLT
+337 TAGVLLLT

-357 ARLRLLDPQRF
+357 ARMRLLDPQRF

-378 EKYQHTAKIAEVL
+378 EQYQHTAKIAEVL
-391 MSDLPLEDSH
+391 MSDMPLEAEH
-401 LTAIEQLLGHRISDE
+401 LDAVETLLGQRIEDT

-426 LLDRHGTGRILFRNT
+426 ILDRHGTGRILFRNT

-471 EQMWPEEAQLDGSW
+471 EQMWPEEAQLDGAW
-485 MESDPR
+485 MEADPR
-491 VGWLMEMLRTQL
+491 VMWLLEKLRTDL

-523 ALRLHAGIRTA
+523 VLRLHAGIRTA

-548 AAYFAEDSYGAQI
+548 AAYFAEESYGAQI

-608 QIHVPYLEGTAQE
+608 QIHVPYLAGTAQE

-629 ALNIFSNISPTAQ
+629 GLNIFSNISPTAQ
-642 TLQENFIVN
+642 TLQENFIIK
-651 LKDCLLTDMGQQFED
+651 LKDCLLSDLGQQFED

-676 ALEAELQAGRDR
+676 ALETELQAGRDR

-695 RPIVAQEIVQALEDY
+695 RPIVAQEIVAALEDY
-710 DDNTTLPMFMKRFMA
+710 DDNTTLPMFMRRFMA
-725 STNIDFDEQSN
+725 ATNIDFDEQSN

-787 MEMINTQAFGSTN
+787 MEMINTQGFGSTN
-800 VAILKSNAL
+800 VSVLKSAAL
-809 KQGSILLEVWF
+809 PQGSVLIEVWF
-820 KVDVIAPKALNLPSS
+820 KVDV
-835 LPQQLIRV
+835 V
-843 LLSETG
+843 
-849 QDLSMKIEPSI
+849 
-860 LKPYLHHLD
+860 
-869 SNSCRQVVKARR
+869 
-881 DVIEERYQQ
+881 
-890 ALNIAKT
+890 
-897 TLPEMKQQAKE
+897 
-908 IYGGKWQYEI
+908 
-918 DRLSYLKQFN
+918 
-928 PSIREDEITRLQ
+928 
-940 KLQKEGIALLDGLSV
+940 
-955 TPEAIQVLVVVKP
+955 

>member
-1 MKFCS
+1 MIEPDIHNLVLK
-6 NNILFWA
+6 
-13 IISWSTFEI
+13 I

-56 ISILFPKSDETRVY
+56 VSILFPKSDETRVY
-70 ARNNAPL
+70 ARSNAPL
-77 SRIVFNTNDEV
+77 SRIIFNANDELQ
-88 HDQEGT
+88 DQEGIYWT
-94 QWLVESLEHHH
+94 VESVEDRH
-105 GVVRYAVVRS
+105 GVVRYHVVRT
-115 LEDGTQERK
+115 LEDGSEERK
-124 TLNETRIGA
+124 ALNETRVGA
-133 QIQLSKPLD
+133 SIQLSKPLD

-156 LRIEAM
+156 LRIEAL

-176 VGARVGLIPHQLYIA
+176 IGSRVGLIPHQLYIA
-191 HEVGKRF
+191 HEVGQRF

-218 IIHQQLKTGRSERIL
+218 IMHQQLKTGRSERIL

-254 AFSIFDLTR
+254 EFSLFDLTR

-269 HDPELNPFLT
+269 HDPDLNPFLT
-279 EQCIIASVDLMIDH
+279 EQRIIASVDLMIDH
-293 DDLREQALEAGFDLL
+293 EDLREQALEAGFDLL
-308 VVDEAHHLMWNEE
+308 VVDEAHHLMWSEE

-332 ELAEQ
+332 ELAEH
-337 TPGVLLLT
+337 TAGVLLLT

-378 EKYQHTAKIAEVL
+378 EQYQHTAKIAEAL
-391 MSDLPLEDSH
+391 MSDMPLEAEH
-401 LTAIEQLLGHRISDE
+401 LTAIEDLLGHAIEDTA
-416 PEQRFRAIHE
+416 EQRFRAIHE

-451 DCQPA
+451 DCQPV

-485 MESDPR
+485 METDPR
-491 VGWLMEMLRTQL
+491 VMWLMEKLRTDL

-523 ALRLHAGIRTA
+523 VLRLHAGIRTA

-575 FASDLVLFD
+575 FASDLILFD

-608 QIHVPYLEGTAQE
+608 QIHVPYLVGTAQE

-642 TLQENFIVN
+642 TLQENFIVA
-651 LKDCLLTDMGQQFED
+651 LKDCLLADKGQEFED

-695 RPIVAQEIVQALEDY
+695 RPVVAQEIVKALEDY
-710 DDNTTLPMFMKRFMA
+710 DDNTNLPVFMKRFMA

-756 EGMTATFYRDQAQ
+756 DGMTATFYRDQAQ
-769 VREDAQ
+769 IREDAQ

-787 MEMINTQAFGSTN
+787 MEMINTQGFGSTN
-800 VAILKSNAL
+800 VAVLKSAAL
-809 KQGSILLEVWF
+809 PQGSVLLEVWF

-843 LLSETG
+843 LLSEKG
-849 QDLSMKIEPSI
+849 QDLSQKIAPEI

-869 SNSCRQVVKARR
+869 GNSCRQVVKARR
-881 DVIEERYQQ
+881 DIIEARYQQ
-890 ALNIAKT
+890 ALELARAN
-897 TLPEMKQQAKE
+897 LPNFKQQAKE
-908 IYGGKWQYEI
+908 VYGNKWQYEI
-918 DRLSYLKQFN
+918 DRLTYLKQFN
-928 PSIREDEITRLQ
+928 PSIREDEIARLQ
-940 KLQKEGIALLDGLSV
+940 KLQKEGLSLLDGLSV
-955 TPEAIQVLVVVKP
+955 TPEGIQVMVVVKP

>member
-1 MKFCS
+1 M
-6 NNILFWA
+6 
-13 IISWSTFEI
+13 
-22 KVEKLQQFAIG
+22 EKLQQFAIG

-77 SRIVFNTNDEV
+77 SRIVFNVNDEV
-88 HDQEGT
+88 QDQEGIK
-94 QWLVESLEHHH
+94 WIVESFDDRN
-105 GVVRYAVVRS
+105 GVIRYNVIRT
-115 LEDGTQERK
+115 LDNGEQEK
-124 TLNETRIGA
+124 KALNETRIGA
-133 QIQLSKPLD
+133 QIQLSKPLE

-162 LMQANMQSSPLRGL
+162 QMQANMQTSPLRGL

-254 AFSIFDLTR
+254 NFSLFDLTR

-293 DDLREQALEAGFDLL
+293 DDLREQAIEAGFDLL
-308 VVDEAHHLMWNEE
+308 VVDEAHHLMWSEE

-332 ELAEQ
+332 ELAEK
-337 TPGVLLLT
+337 TEGVLLLT

-378 EKYQHTAKIAEVL
+378 EQYHHTAKIAEVL
-391 MSDLPLEDSH
+391 MSDLPLEAEH
-401 LTAIEQLLGHRISDE
+401 LAAVEKLLGHPIEDQ
-416 PEQRFRAIHE
+416 PEHRFRAIHE

-456 PLPAPENWSKDGKLR
+456 ALPAPENWSKDGKLR
-471 EQMWPEEAQLDGSW
+471 EQMWPEEGQLDGAW
-485 MESDPR
+485 METDPR
-491 VGWLMEMLRTQL
+491 VTWLMERLRSDL

-523 ALRLHAGIRTA
+523 ALRIHAGIRTA

-608 QIHVPYLEGTAQE
+608 QIHVPYLIGTAQE

-642 TLQENFIVN
+642 TLQENFIVD
-651 LKDCLLTDMGQQFED
+651 LKECLLADKGQAFED
-666 LLEEVSVQRE
+666 LLEAVNVQRQ
-676 ALEAELQAGRDR
+676 ALEAELQDGRDR

-695 RPIVAQEIVQALEDY
+695 RPIVAQEIVTALEDY
-710 DDNTTLPMFMKRFMA
+710 DDNTLLPMFMKRFMA

-736 GTVIIKPTDQM
+736 GTIIIKPTDQM
-747 QVQGLTLDE
+747 QVQGLDIDE

-769 VREDAQ
+769 IREDAQ

-787 MEMINTQAFGSTN
+787 MEIIRTQSFGSTN
-800 VAILKSNAL
+800 VAILKTNAL
-809 KQGSILLEVWF
+809 KQGTILLEVWF

-835 LPQQLIRV
+835 LPTQLIRV
-843 LLSETG
+843 LLTETG
-849 QDLSMKIEPSI
+849 QDITAKLDPEII
-860 LKPYLHHLD
+860 KPYLHHLD

-881 DVIEERYQQ
+881 EVIEQRYAQ
-890 ALNIAKT
+890 ALDIAKGA
-897 TLPEMKQQAKE
+897 LPQLKEQAKE
-908 IYGGKWQYEI
+908 IYGSKWQYEI

-928 PSIREDEITRLQ
+928 PSIRTDEIQRLQ
-940 KLQKEGIALLDGLSV
+940 KFQKEGLGLLDGLSV

>member
-1 MKFCS
+1 M
-6 NNILFWA
+6 
-13 IISWSTFEI
+13 
-22 KVEKLQQFAIG
+22 EKLQQFAIG

-77 SRIVFNTNDEV
+77 SRIVFNEKDEV
-88 HDQEGT
+88 QDQEG
-94 QWLVESLEHHH
+94 QKWIVESLDDRN
-105 GVVRYAVVRS
+105 GVIRYNVIRT
-115 LEDGTQERK
+115 LENGELERK
-124 TLNETRIGA
+124 ALNETRIGA
-133 QIQLSKPLD
+133 TIQLSKPLE

-156 LRIEAM
+156 LRIEA
-162 LMQANMQSSPLRGL
+162 LQMQANMQNSPLRGM

-191 HEVGKRF
+191 HEVGQRF

-254 AFSIFDLTR
+254 NFSLFDLTR

-308 VVDEAHHLMWNEE
+308 VVDEAHHLMWSEE

-332 ELAEQ
+332 ELAEK
-337 TPGVLLLT
+337 TEGVLLLT

-378 EKYQHTAKIAEVL
+378 EQYHHTAKIAEVL
-391 MSDLPLEDSH
+391 MSDLPLEAEH
-401 LTAIEQLLGHRISDE
+401 LTAVEKLLGHAIEDQ
-416 PEQRFRAIHE
+416 PEHRFRAIHE

-471 EQMWPEEAQLDGSW
+471 EQMWPEEAQLDGAW
-485 MESDPR
+485 METDPR
-491 VGWLMEMLRTQL
+491 VMWLMERLRSDL

-523 ALRLHAGIRTA
+523 ALRIHAGVRTA

-608 QIHVPYLEGTAQE
+608 QIHVPYLLGTAQE

-642 TLQENFIVN
+642 TLQENFIVD
-651 LKDCLLTDMGQQFED
+651 LKDCLLADKGQVFED
-666 LLEEVSVQRE
+666 LLEAVNVQRQS
-676 ALEAELQAGRDR
+676 LEAELQDGRDR

-695 RPIVAQEIVQALEDY
+695 RPMVAQEIVTALEDY
-710 DDNTTLPMFMKRFMA
+710 DDNTLLPMFMKRFMA

-747 QVQGLTLDE
+747 QVQGLDIDE

-769 VREDAQ
+769 IREDAQ

-787 MEMINTQAFGSTN
+787 MEIIRTQSFGSTN
-800 VAILKSNAL
+800 VAILKTNAL

-820 KVDVIAPKALNLPSS
+820 KVDVVAPKALNLPSS
-835 LPQQLIRV
+835 LPTQLIRV
-843 LLSETG
+843 LLTETG
-849 QDLSMKIEPSI
+849 QDITAKLDPEII
-860 LKPYLHHLD
+860 KPYLHHLD

-881 DVIEERYQQ
+881 EVVEQRYAQ
-890 ALNIAKT
+890 ALDIAKGA
-897 TLPEMKQQAKE
+897 LPQLKEQAKN
-908 IYGGKWQYEI
+908 IYGSKWQYEI
-918 DRLSYLKQFN
+918 DRLTYLKQFN
-928 PSIREDEITRLQ
+928 PSIREDEIARLQ
-940 KLQKEGIALLDGLSV
+940 KFQKEGLGLLDGLVV

>member
-1 MKFCS
+1 M
-6 NNILFWA
+6 
-13 IISWSTFEI
+13 
-22 KVEKLQQFAIG
+22 EKLQQFAIG

-56 ISILFPKSDETRVY
+56 VSILFPKSDETRVY
-70 ARNNAPL
+70 ARSNAPL
-77 SRIVFNTNDEV
+77 SRIIFNANDELQ
-88 HDQEGT
+88 DQEGIYWT
-94 QWLVESLEHHH
+94 VESVEDRH
-105 GVVRYAVVRS
+105 GVVRYHVVRT
-115 LEDGTQERK
+115 LEDGSEERK
-124 TLNETRIGA
+124 ALNETRVGA
-133 QIQLSKPLD
+133 SIQLSKPLD

-156 LRIEAM
+156 LRIEAL

-176 VGARVGLIPHQLYIA
+176 IGSRVGLIPHQLYIA
-191 HEVGKRF
+191 HEVGQRF

-218 IIHQQLKTGRSERIL
+218 IMHQQLKTGRSERIL

-254 AFSIFDLTR
+254 EFSLFDLTR

-269 HDPELNPFLT
+269 HDPDLNPFLT
-279 EQCIIASVDLMIDH
+279 EQRIIASVDLMIDH
-293 DDLREQALEAGFDLL
+293 EDLREQALEAGFDLL
-308 VVDEAHHLMWNEE
+308 VVDEAHHLMWSEE

-332 ELAEQ
+332 ELAEH
-337 TPGVLLLT
+337 TAGVLLLT

-378 EKYQHTAKIAEVL
+378 EQYQHTAKIAEAL
-391 MSDLPLEDSH
+391 MSDMPLEAEH
-401 LTAIEQLLGHRISDE
+401 LTAIEDLLGHAIEDTA
-416 PEQRFRAIHE
+416 EQRFRAIHE

-451 DCQPA
+451 DCQPV

-485 MESDPR
+485 METDPR
-491 VGWLMEMLRTQL
+491 VMWLMEKLRTDL

-523 ALRLHAGIRTA
+523 VLRLHAGIRTA

-575 FASDLVLFD
+575 FASDLILFD

-608 QIHVPYLEGTAQE
+608 QIHVPYLVGTAQE

-642 TLQENFIVN
+642 TLQENFIVA
-651 LKDCLLTDMGQQFED
+651 LKDCLLADKGQEFED

-695 RPIVAQEIVQALEDY
+695 RPVVAQEIVKALEDY
-710 DDNTTLPMFMKRFMA
+710 DDNTNLPVFMKRFMA

-756 EGMTATFYRDQAQ
+756 DGMTATFYRDQAQ
-769 VREDAQ
+769 IREDAQ

-787 MEMINTQAFGSTN
+787 MEMINTQGFGSTN
-800 VAILKSNAL
+800 VAVLKSAAL
-809 KQGSILLEVWF
+809 PQGSVLLEVWF

-843 LLSETG
+843 LLSEKG
-849 QDLSMKIEPSI
+849 QDLSQKIAPEI

-869 SNSCRQVVKARR
+869 GNSCRQVVKARR
-881 DVIEERYQQ
+881 DIIEARYQQ
-890 ALNIAKT
+890 ALELARAN
-897 TLPEMKQQAKE
+897 LPNFKQQAKE
-908 IYGGKWQYEI
+908 VYGNKWQYEI
-918 DRLSYLKQFN
+918 DRLTYLKQFN
-928 PSIREDEITRLQ
+928 PSIREDEIARLQ
-940 KLQKEGIALLDGLSV
+940 KLQKEGLSLLDGLSV
-955 TPEAIQVLVVVKP
+955 TPEGIQVMVVVKP

>member
-1 MKFCS
+1 M
-6 NNILFWA
+6 
-13 IISWSTFEI
+13 
-22 KVEKLQQFAIG
+22 EKLQQFAIG

-77 SRIVFNTNDEV
+77 SRIVFNVNDEV
-88 HDQEGT
+88 QDQEGIK
-94 QWLVESLEHHH
+94 WIVESFDDRN
-105 GVVRYAVVRS
+105 GVIRYNVIRT
-115 LEDGTQERK
+115 LDNGEQEK
-124 TLNETRIGA
+124 KALNETRIGA
-133 QIQLSKPLD
+133 HIQLSKPLE

-162 LMQANMQSSPLRGL
+162 QMQANMQTSPLRGL

-254 AFSIFDLTR
+254 NFSLFDLTR

-293 DDLREQALEAGFDLL
+293 DDLREQAIEAGFDLL
-308 VVDEAHHLMWNEE
+308 VVDEAHHLMWSEE

-332 ELAEQ
+332 ELAEK
-337 TPGVLLLT
+337 TEGVLLLT

-378 EKYQHTAKIAEVL
+378 EQYHHTAKIAEVL
-391 MSDLPLEDSH
+391 MSDLPLEAEH
-401 LTAIEQLLGHRISDE
+401 LAAVEKLLGHPIEDQ
-416 PEQRFRAIHE
+416 PEHRFRAIHE

-456 PLPAPENWSKDGKLR
+456 ALPAPENWSKDGKLR
-471 EQMWPEEAQLDGSW
+471 EQMWPEEGQLDGAW
-485 MESDPR
+485 METDPR
-491 VGWLMEMLRTQL
+491 VTWLMERLRSDL

-523 ALRLHAGIRTA
+523 ALRIHAGIRTA
-534 MFHEGMSLLERDQA
+534 MFHEGMTLLERDQA

-608 QIHVPYLEGTAQE
+608 QIHVPYLIGTAQE

-642 TLQENFIVN
+642 TLQENFIVD
-651 LKDCLLTDMGQQFED
+651 LKECLLADKGQAFED
-666 LLEEVSVQRE
+666 LLEAVNVQRQ
-676 ALEAELQAGRDR
+676 ALEAELQDGRDR

-695 RPIVAQEIVQALEDY
+695 RPIVAQEIVTALEDY
-710 DDNTTLPMFMKRFMA
+710 DDNTLLPMFMKRFMA

-747 QVQGLTLDE
+747 QVQGLDIDE

-769 VREDAQ
+769 IREDAQ

-787 MEMINTQAFGSTN
+787 MEIIRTQSFGSTN
-800 VAILKSNAL
+800 VAILKTNAL
-809 KQGSILLEVWF
+809 KQGTILLEVWF

-835 LPQQLIRV
+835 LPTQLIRV
-843 LLSETG
+843 LLTETG
-849 QDLSMKIEPSI
+849 QDITAKLDPEII
-860 LKPYLHHLD
+860 KPYLHHLD

-881 DVIEERYQQ
+881 EVIEQRYAQ
-890 ALNIAKT
+890 ALDIAKGA
-897 TLPEMKQQAKE
+897 LPQLKEQAKE
-908 IYGGKWQYEI
+908 IYGSKWQYEI

-928 PSIREDEITRLQ
+928 PSIRTDEIQRLQ
-940 KLQKEGIALLDGLSV
+940 KFQKEGLALLDGLSV

>member
-1 MKFCS
+1 M
-6 NNILFWA
+6 
-13 IISWSTFEI
+13 
-22 KVEKLQQFAIG
+22 EKLHQFAIG

-56 ISILFPKSDETRVY
+56 VSILFPKSDETRVY

-77 SRIVFNTNDEV
+77 SRIVFNIKDELQ
-88 HDQEGT
+88 DQEGIK
-94 QWLVESLEHHH
+94 WLVESFEDRH
-105 GVVRYAVVRS
+105 GVVRYNVIRT
-115 LEDGTQERK
+115 LEDGTEERK
-124 TLNETRIGA
+124 SLNETRLGA
-133 QIQLSKPLD
+133 HIQLSKPLD

-147 QIDYKEWYD
+147 QVDYKEWYD
-156 LRIEAM
+156 LRIEAL
-162 LMQANMQSSPLRGL
+162 LMQANMKASPLRGM

-191 HEVGKRF
+191 HEVGQRF

-218 IIHQQLKTGRSERIL
+218 IIHQQLKTGRSDRIL
-233 ILVPDSLQYQWMIE
+233 ILMPDSLQYQWMIE

-254 AFSIFDLTR
+254 QFSLFDLTR

-269 HDPELNPFLT
+269 HDPDLNPFLT
-279 EQCIIASVDLMIDH
+279 EQCIIASVDLMVDH
-293 DDLREQALEAGFDLL
+293 DDLREQALDAGFDLL
-308 VVDEAHHLMWNEE
+308 VVDEAHHLMWSEE
-321 EGGNDR
+321 QGGNDR
-327 YDLVE
+327 YDLIE
-332 ELAEQ
+332 ELAEK

-368 SSLDRFLDEE
+368 SSLERFLDEE
-378 EKYQHTAKIAEVL
+378 VQYHHTAKIAEVL
-391 MSDLPLEDSH
+391 MSDLPLEPEH
-401 LTAIEQLLGHRISDE
+401 LAAIESLLGHSIQDV

-456 PLPAPENWSKDGKLR
+456 ALPAPEHWSKDGKLR

-485 MESDPR
+485 MEHDPR
-491 VGWLMEMLRTQL
+491 VMWLMEMLRTGL

-511 ARSGPVVEALEN
+511 ARTGPVVEALEN
-523 ALRLHAGIRTA
+523 VLRLHAGIRTT

-575 FASDLVLFD
+575 FASDLILFD

-608 QIHVPYLEGTAQE
+608 QIHVPYLIGTAQE

-629 ALNIFSNISPTAQ
+629 GLNIFTNISPTAQ
-642 TLQENFIVN
+642 TLQENFLVQ
-651 LKDCLLTDMGQQFED
+651 LKECLLADVGQQFED

-676 ALEAELQAGRDR
+676 ALESELQAGRDR

-695 RPIVAQEIVQALEDY
+695 RPIVAQEIVKALEDY

-747 QVQGLTLDE
+747 QVQGLSLDE

-787 MEMINTQAFGSTN
+787 MEMINTQSFGSTN
-800 VAILKSNAL
+800 VSVLKSAAL
-809 KQGSILLEVWF
+809 PQGSVLLEVWF
-820 KVDVIAPKALNLPSS
+820 KVDVVAPKALNLPSS

-843 LLSETG
+843 LLSEKG
-849 QDLSMKIEPSI
+849 QDLSDKIAPEI

-869 SNSCRQVVKARR
+869 GNSCRQVVKARR
-881 DVIEERYQQ
+881 DVIEQRYTQ
-890 ALNIAKT
+890 ALEIAKT
-897 TLPEMKQQAKE
+897 ALPNFKQQAKE
-908 IYGGKWQYEI
+908 IYGNKWQYEI
-918 DRLSYLKQFN
+918 DRLTYLKQFN
-928 PSIREDEITRLQ
+928 PSIREDEIARLQ
-940 KLQKEGIALLDGLSV
+940 KLQKEGIGLLDSLSV

>member
-1 MKFCS
+1 M
-6 NNILFWA
+6 
-13 IISWSTFEI
+13 
-22 KVEKLQQFAIG
+22 EKLHQFAIG

-56 ISILFPKSDETRVY
+56 VSILFPKSDETRVY

-77 SRIVFNTNDEV
+77 SRIVFNIKDELQ
-88 HDQEGT
+88 DQEGIK
-94 QWLVESLEHHH
+94 WLVESFEDRH
-105 GVVRYAVVRS
+105 GVVRYNVIRT
-115 LEDGTQERK
+115 LEDGTEERK
-124 TLNETRIGA
+124 SLNETRLGA
-133 QIQLSKPLD
+133 HIQLSKPLD

-147 QIDYKEWYD
+147 QVDYKEWYD
-156 LRIEAM
+156 LRIEAL
-162 LMQANMQSSPLRGL
+162 LMQANMKASPLRGMI
-176 VGARVGLIPHQLYIA
+176 GARVGLIPHQLYIA
-191 HEVGKRF
+191 HEVGQRF

-218 IIHQQLKTGRSERIL
+218 IIHQQLKTGRSDRIL

-254 AFSIFDLTR
+254 QFSLFDLTR

-269 HDPELNPFLT
+269 HDPDLNPFLT
-279 EQCIIASVDLMIDH
+279 EQCIIASVDLMVDH
-293 DDLREQALEAGFDLL
+293 DDLREQALDAGFDLL
-308 VVDEAHHLMWNEE
+308 VVDEAHHLMWSEE
-321 EGGNDR
+321 QGGNDR
-327 YDLVE
+327 YDLIE
-332 ELAEQ
+332 ELAEK

-368 SSLDRFLDEE
+368 SSLERFLDEE
-378 EKYQHTAKIAEVL
+378 VQYHHTAKIAEVL
-391 MSDLPLEDSH
+391 MSDLPLEPEH
-401 LTAIEQLLGHRISDE
+401 LAAIESLLGHSIQDV

-456 PLPAPENWSKDGKLR
+456 ALPAPEHWSKDGKLR

-485 MESDPR
+485 MEHDPR
-491 VGWLMEMLRTQL
+491 VMWLMEMLRTGL

-511 ARSGPVVEALEN
+511 ARTGPVVEALEN
-523 ALRLHAGIRTA
+523 VLRLHAGIRTA

-575 FASDLVLFD
+575 FASDLILFD

-593 QRIGRLDRIGQENRI
+593 QRIGRLDRIGQENQI
-608 QIHVPYLEGTAQE
+608 QIHVPYLIGTAQE

-629 ALNIFSNISPTAQ
+629 GLNIFTNISPTAQ
-642 TLQENFIVN
+642 TLQENFLVQ
-651 LKDCLLTDMGQQFED
+651 LKDCLLADVGQQFED
-666 LLEEVSVQRE
+666 LLEEVGVQRE
-676 ALEAELQAGRDR
+676 ALESELQAGRDR

-695 RPIVAQEIVQALEDY
+695 RPIVAQEIVKALEDY

-747 QVQGLTLDE
+747 QVQGLSLDE

-787 MEMINTQAFGSTN
+787 MEMINTQSFGSTN
-800 VAILKSNAL
+800 VSVLKSAAL
-809 KQGSILLEVWF
+809 PQGSVLLEVWF
-820 KVDVIAPKALNLPSS
+820 KVDVVAPKALNLPSS

-843 LLSETG
+843 LLSEKG
-849 QDLSMKIEPSI
+849 QDLSDKIAPEI

-869 SNSCRQVVKARR
+869 GNSCRQVVKARR
-881 DVIEERYQQ
+881 DVIEQRYTQ
-890 ALNIAKT
+890 ALEIAKT
-897 TLPEMKQQAKE
+897 ALPNFKQQAKE
-908 IYGGKWQYEI
+908 IYGNKWQYEI
-918 DRLSYLKQFN
+918 DRLTYLKQFN
-928 PSIREDEITRLQ
+928 PSIREDEIARLQ
-940 KLQKEGIALLDGLSV
+940 KLQKEGIGLLDSLSV

>member
-1 MKFCS
+1 M
-6 NNILFWA
+6 
-13 IISWSTFEI
+13 
-22 KVEKLQQFAIG
+22 EKLQQFAIG

-77 SRIVFNTNDEV
+77 SRIVFNVNDEV
-88 HDQEGT
+88 QDQEGIK
-94 QWLVESLEHHH
+94 WIVESFDDRN
-105 GVVRYAVVRS
+105 GVIRYNVIRT
-115 LEDGTQERK
+115 LDNGEQEK
-124 TLNETRIGA
+124 KALNETRIGA
-133 QIQLSKPLD
+133 QIQLSKPLE

-162 LMQANMQSSPLRGL
+162 QMQANMQTSPLRGL

-254 AFSIFDLTR
+254 NFSLFDLTR

-293 DDLREQALEAGFDLL
+293 DDLREQAIEAGFDLL
-308 VVDEAHHLMWNEE
+308 VVDEAHHLMWSEE

-332 ELAEQ
+332 ELAEK
-337 TPGVLLLT
+337 TEGVLLLT

-378 EKYQHTAKIAEVL
+378 EQYHHTAKIAEVL
-391 MSDLPLEDSH
+391 MSDLPLEAEH
-401 LTAIEQLLGHRISDE
+401 LAAVEKLLGHPIEDQ
-416 PEQRFRAIHE
+416 PEHRFRAIHE

-456 PLPAPENWSKDGKLR
+456 ALPAPENWSKDGKLR
-471 EQMWPEEAQLDGSW
+471 EQMWPEEGQLDGAW
-485 MESDPR
+485 METDPR
-491 VGWLMEMLRTQL
+491 VTWLMERLRSDL

-523 ALRLHAGIRTA
+523 ALRIHAGIRTA
-534 MFHEGMSLLERDQA
+534 MFHEGMTLLERDQA

-608 QIHVPYLEGTAQE
+608 QIHVPYLIGTAQE

-642 TLQENFIVN
+642 TLQENFIVD
-651 LKDCLLTDMGQQFED
+651 LKECLLADKGQAFED
-666 LLEEVSVQRE
+666 LLEAVNVQRQ
-676 ALEAELQAGRDR
+676 ALEAELQDGRDR

-695 RPIVAQEIVQALEDY
+695 RPIVAQEIVTALEDY
-710 DDNTTLPMFMKRFMA
+710 DDNTLLPMFMKRFMA

-747 QVQGLTLDE
+747 QVQGLDIDE

-769 VREDAQ
+769 IREDAQ

-787 MEMINTQAFGSTN
+787 MEIIRTQSFGSTN
-800 VAILKSNAL
+800 VAILKTNAL
-809 KQGSILLEVWF
+809 KQGTILLEVWF

-835 LPQQLIRV
+835 LPTQLIRV
-843 LLSETG
+843 LLTETG
-849 QDLSMKIEPSI
+849 QDITAKLDPEII
-860 LKPYLHHLD
+860 KPYLHHLD

-881 DVIEERYQQ
+881 EVIEQRYAQ
-890 ALNIAKT
+890 ALDIAKGA
-897 TLPEMKQQAKE
+897 LPQLKEQAKE
-908 IYGGKWQYEI
+908 IYGSKWQYEI

-928 PSIREDEITRLQ
+928 PSIRTDEIQRLQ
-940 KLQKEGIALLDGLSV
+940 KFQKEGLALLDGLSV

>member
-1 MKFCS
+1 MIEPDIHNLVLK
-6 NNILFWA
+6 
-13 IISWSTFEI
+13 I

-56 ISILFPKSDETRVY
+56 VSILFPKSDETRVY
-70 ARNNAPL
+70 ARSNAPL
-77 SRIVFNTNDEV
+77 SRIVFNANDELQ
-88 HDQEGT
+88 DQEGT
-94 QWLVESLEHHH
+94 IWTVESVEDRN
-105 GVVRYAVVRS
+105 GVVRYHVVRT
-115 LEDGTQERK
+115 LEDGTEERK
-124 TLNETRIGA
+124 ALNETRVGA
-133 QIQLSKPLD
+133 TIQLSKPLD

-156 LRIEAM
+156 LRIEAL
-162 LMQANMQSSPLRGL
+162 LMQANMQTSPLRGL
-176 VGARVGLIPHQLYIA
+176 VGSRVGLIPHQLYIA
-191 HEVGKRF
+191 HEVGQRF

-254 AFSIFDLTR
+254 EFSLFDLAR

-269 HDPELNPFLT
+269 HDPDLNPFLT
-279 EQCIIASVDLMIDH
+279 EQRIIASVDLMVDH
-293 DDLREQALEAGFDLL
+293 EDLREQAIEAGFDLL
-308 VVDEAHHLMWNEE
+308 VVDEAHHLMWSEE

-332 ELAEQ
+332 ELAEK

-378 EKYQHTAKIAEVL
+378 EQYQHTAKIAEVL
-391 MSDLPLEDSH
+391 MSDLPLEAEH
-401 LTAIEQLLGHRISDE
+401 FTAIESLLGHAIEDT

-471 EQMWPEEAQLDGSW
+471 EQMWPEESQLDGSW
-485 MESDPR
+485 METDPR
-491 VGWLMEMLRTQL
+491 VMWLMEKLRTDL

-523 ALRLHAGIRTA
+523 VLRLHAGIRTA

-548 AAYFAEDSYGAQI
+548 AAYFAEESYGAQI

-575 FASDLVLFD
+575 FASDLILFD

-608 QIHVPYLEGTAQE
+608 QIHVPYLMGTAQE

-642 TLQENFIVN
+642 TLQENFIVA
-651 LKDCLLTDMGQQFED
+651 LKDCLLADKGQEFED

-676 ALEAELQAGRDR
+676 ALEAELQEGRDR

-695 RPIVAQEIVQALEDY
+695 RPVVAQEIVNALEDY

-769 VREDAQ
+769 IREDAQ

-787 MEMINTQAFGSTN
+787 MEMINTQGFGSTN
-800 VAILKSNAL
+800 VAVLKSAAL
-809 KQGSILLEVWF
+809 PQGSLLMEVWF
-820 KVDVIAPKALNLPSS
+820 KVDVVAPKALNLPSS

-843 LLSETG
+843 LLSEKG
-849 QDLSMKIEPSI
+849 QDLSQKIAPEI

-869 SNSCRQVVKARR
+869 GNSGRQVVKARR
-881 DVIEERYQQ
+881 EVIEARYQQ
-890 ALNIAKT
+890 ALELARSA
-897 TLPEMKQQAKE
+897 LPNFKQQAKE
-908 IYGGKWQYEI
+908 VYGNKWQYEI
-918 DRLSYLKQFN
+918 DRLTYLKQFN
-928 PSIREDEITRLQ
+928 PSIREDEIARLQ
-940 KLQKEGIALLDGLSV
+940 KLQKEGLSLLEGLSV
-955 TPEAIQVLVVVKP
+955 TPEAIQVMVVVKP

>member
-1 MKFCS
+1 M
-6 NNILFWA
+6 
-13 IISWSTFEI
+13 
-22 KVEKLQQFAIG
+22 EKLQQFAIG

-56 ISILFPKSDETRVY
+56 VSILFPKSDETRVY
-70 ARNNAPL
+70 ARSNAPL
-77 SRIVFNTNDEV
+77 SRIVFNANDELQ
-88 HDQEGT
+88 DQEGT
-94 QWLVESLEHHH
+94 IWTVESVEDRN
-105 GVVRYAVVRS
+105 GVVRYHVVRT
-115 LEDGTQERK
+115 LEDGTEERK
-124 TLNETRIGA
+124 ALNETRVGA
-133 QIQLSKPLD
+133 TIQLSKPLD

-156 LRIEAM
+156 LRIEAL
-162 LMQANMQSSPLRGL
+162 LMQANMQTSPLRGL
-176 VGARVGLIPHQLYIA
+176 VGSRVGLIPHQLYIA
-191 HEVGKRF
+191 HEVGQRF

-254 AFSIFDLTR
+254 EFSLFDLAR

-269 HDPELNPFLT
+269 HDPDLNPFLT
-279 EQCIIASVDLMIDH
+279 EQRIIASVDLMVDH
-293 DDLREQALEAGFDLL
+293 EDLREQAIEAGFDLL
-308 VVDEAHHLMWNEE
+308 VVDEAHHLMWSEE

-332 ELAEQ
+332 ELAEK

-378 EKYQHTAKIAEVL
+378 EQYQHTAKIAEVL
-391 MSDLPLEDSH
+391 MSDLPLEAEH
-401 LTAIEQLLGHRISDE
+401 FTAIESLLGHAIEDT

-471 EQMWPEEAQLDGSW
+471 EQMWPEESQLDGSW
-485 MESDPR
+485 METDPR
-491 VGWLMEMLRTQL
+491 VMWLMEKLRTDL

-523 ALRLHAGIRTA
+523 VLRLHAGIRTA

-548 AAYFAEDSYGAQI
+548 AAYFAEESYGAQI

-575 FASDLVLFD
+575 FASDLILFD

-608 QIHVPYLEGTAQE
+608 QIHVPYLVGTAQE

-642 TLQENFIVN
+642 TLQENFIVA
-651 LKDCLLTDMGQQFED
+651 LKDCLLADKGQEFED

-676 ALEAELQAGRDR
+676 ALEAELQEGRDR

-695 RPIVAQEIVQALEDY
+695 RPVVAQEIVNALEDY

-769 VREDAQ
+769 IREDAQ

-787 MEMINTQAFGSTN
+787 MEMINTQGFGSTN
-800 VAILKSNAL
+800 VAVLKSAAL
-809 KQGSILLEVWF
+809 PQGSVLMEVWF
-820 KVDVIAPKALNLPSS
+820 KVDVVAPKALNLPSS

-843 LLSETG
+843 LLSEKG
-849 QDLSMKIEPSI
+849 QDLSQKIAPEI

-869 SNSCRQVVKARR
+869 GNSCRQVVKARR
-881 DVIEERYQQ
+881 EVIEARYQQ
-890 ALNIAKT
+890 ALELARSA
-897 TLPEMKQQAKE
+897 LPNFKQQAKE
-908 IYGGKWQYEI
+908 VYGNKWQYEI
-918 DRLSYLKQFN
+918 DRLTYLKQFN
-928 PSIREDEITRLQ
+928 PSIREDEIARLQ
-940 KLQKEGIALLDGLSV
+940 KLQKEGLSLLEGLSV
-955 TPEAIQVLVVVKP
+955 TPEAIQVMVVVKP

>member
-1 MKFCS
+1 M
-6 NNILFWA
+6 
-13 IISWSTFEI
+13 

-56 ISILFPKSDETRVY
+56 VSILFPKSDETRVY

-77 SRIVFNTNDEV
+77 SRIIFNVNDELQ
-88 HDQEGT
+88 DQEGT
-94 QWLVESLEHHH
+94 KWTVESHEDRH
-105 GVVRYAVVRS
+105 GVVRYNVVRR
-115 LEDGTQERK
+115 LEDSTEERK
-124 TLNETRIGA
+124 SLNETRIGA

-162 LMQANMQSSPLRGL
+162 LMQANMKSSPLRGM
-176 VGARVGLIPHQLYIA
+176 VGSRVGLIPHQLYIA
-191 HEVGKRF
+191 HEVGQRF

-254 AFSIFDLTR
+254 NFSLFDLTR

-279 EQCIIASVDLMIDH
+279 EQCIIASIDLMIDH

-321 EGGNDR
+321 DGGNDR
-327 YDLVE
+327 YDLIE
-332 ELAEQ
+332 ELAEK

-378 EKYQHTAKIAEVL
+378 TQYQQTAKIAEVL
-391 MSDLPLEDSH
+391 MSDMPLEEWH
-401 LTAIEQLLGHRISDE
+401 LAALEGLLGHRIEDA

-471 EQMWPEEAQLDGSW
+471 EQMWPEEAQLDGAW
-485 MESDPR
+485 MEADPR
-491 VGWLMEMLRTQL
+491 VMWLMEKLRTDL

-523 ALRLHAGIRTA
+523 VLRLHAGIRTA

-548 AAYFAEDSYGAQI
+548 SAYFAEESYGAQI

-575 FASDLVLFD
+575 FASDLILFD

-608 QIHVPYLEGTAQE
+608 QIHVPYLIGTAQE

-642 TLQENFIVN
+642 TLQENFIVE
-651 LKDCLLTDMGQQFED
+651 LKDCLLTDQGQQFDD
-666 LLEEVSVQRE
+666 LLEAVSVQRE
-676 ALEAELQAGRDR
+676 ALEAELQSGRDR

-695 RPIVAQEIVQALEDY
+695 RPIVAQEIVQALESY

-769 VREDAQ
+769 IREDAQ

-787 MEMINTQAFGSTN
+787 MEMINTQGFGSTN
-800 VAILKSNAL
+800 VAVLKSAAL
-809 KQGSILLEVWF
+809 PQGSVLLEVWF
-820 KVDVIAPKALNLPSS
+820 KVDVVAPKALNLPSS
-835 LPQQLIRV
+835 LPQQLVRV
-843 LLSETG
+843 LLSEKG
-849 QDLSMKIEPSI
+849 QDLSQKIAPEI

-869 SNSCRQVVKARR
+869 GNSCRQVVKARR
-881 DVIEERYQQ
+881 EVIEQRYVQ
-890 ALNIAKT
+890 ALELARAA
-897 TLPEMKQQAKE
+897 LPSFVQQAKE
-908 IYGGKWQYEI
+908 VYGSKWQYEI
-918 DRLSYLKQFN
+918 DRLTYLKQFN
-928 PSIREDEITRLQ
+928 PSIREDEISRLQ
-940 KLQKEGIALLDGLSV
+940 KLQKEGLGLLDGLSV
-955 TPEAIQVLVVVKP
+955 TPEAIQVMVVVKP

>member
-1 MKFCS
+1 MH
-6 NNILFWA
+6 
-13 IISWSTFEI
+13 
-22 KVEKLQQFAIG
+22 QFAIG

-56 ISILFPKSDETRVY
+56 VSILFPKSDETRVY

-77 SRIVFNTNDEV
+77 SRIVFNIKDELQ
-88 HDQEGT
+88 DQEGT
-94 QWLVESLEHHH
+94 KWLVESFEDRH
-105 GVVRYAVVRS
+105 GVVRYNVIRT
-115 LEDGTQERK
+115 LEDGTEERK
-124 TLNETRIGA
+124 ALNETRVGA
-133 QIQLSKPLD
+133 HIQLSKPLD

-147 QIDYKEWYD
+147 QVDYKEWYD
-156 LRIEAM
+156 LRIEALM
-162 LMQANMQSSPLRGL
+162 MQANMKSSPLRGMI
-176 VGARVGLIPHQLYIA
+176 GARVGLIPHQLYIA
-191 HEVGKRF
+191 HEVGQRF

-254 AFSIFDLTR
+254 QFSLFDLTR

-269 HDPELNPFLT
+269 HDPDLNPFLT
-279 EQCIIASVDLMIDH
+279 EQCIIASVDLMVDH

-308 VVDEAHHLMWNEE
+308 VVDEAHHLMWSEE

-332 ELAEQ
+332 ELAEK

-368 SSLDRFLDEE
+368 SSLNRFLDEE
-378 EKYQHTAKIAEVL
+378 EQYHHTAKIAEVL
-391 MSDLPLEDSH
+391 MSDLPLEPAH
-401 LTAIEQLLGHRISDE
+401 LAAIEGLLGHSIQDE

-451 DCQPA
+451 DCQPVA
-456 PLPAPENWSKDGKLR
+456 LPAPANWSKDGKLR
-471 EQMWPEEAQLDGSW
+471 EQMWPEEAQLDGTW
-485 MESDPR
+485 MEHDPR
-491 VGWLMEMLRTQL
+491 VMWLMEMLRTEL

-523 ALRLHAGIRTA
+523 VLRLHAGIRTA

-575 FASDLVLFD
+575 FASDLILFD

-608 QIHVPYLEGTAQE
+608 QIHVPYLAGTAQE

-629 ALNIFSNISPTAQ
+629 GLNIFSNISPAAQ
-642 TLQENFIVN
+642 TLQENFIAK
-651 LKDCLLTDMGQQFED
+651 LKDCLLSDLGQQFED

-676 ALEAELQAGRDR
+676 ALEAELQEGRDR

-747 QVQGLTLDE
+747 QVQGLSLDE

-787 MEMINTQAFGSTN
+787 MEMINTQSFGSTN
-800 VAILKSNAL
+800 VALLKSNAL
-809 KQGSILLEVWF
+809 KQGSLLLEVWF

-849 QDLSMKIEPSI
+849 QDLSAKIDPSI

-881 DVIEERYQQ
+881 DVIEQRYAQ
-890 ALNIAKT
+890 ALDLAKT
-897 TLPEMKQQAKE
+897 ALPNFKQQAKE
-908 IYGGKWQYEI
+908 VYGNKWQYEI
-918 DRLSYLKQFN
+918 DRLTYLKQFN
-928 PSIREDEITRLQ
+928 PSIREDEIARLQ
-940 KLQKEGIALLDGLSV
+940 KFQSEGISLLDGLSV

>member
-1 MKFCS
+1 M
-6 NNILFWA
+6 
-13 IISWSTFEI
+13 
-22 KVEKLQQFAIG
+22 QQFAIG

-56 ISILFPKSDETRVY
+56 VSILFPKSDETRVY
-70 ARNNAPL
+70 ARHNAPL
-77 SRIVFNTNDEV
+77 SRIVFNTGDEV
-88 HDQEGT
+88 QDQEGAIWT
-94 QWLVESLEHHH
+94 VESVEDRH
-105 GVVRYAVVRS
+105 GVLRYNVIRTK
-115 LEDGTQERK
+115 EDGTEDRK
-124 TLNETRIGA
+124 SLNETRIGA
-133 QIQLSKPLD
+133 NIQLSKPLD

-162 LMQANMQSSPLRGL
+162 LMQANMKSSPLRGL
-176 VGARVGLIPHQLYIA
+176 VGSRVGLIPHQLYIA

-254 AFSIFDLTR
+254 EFSLFDLTR

-269 HDPELNPFLT
+269 HDPEQNPFLT
-279 EQCIIASVDLMIDH
+279 EQRIIASVDLMIDH

-321 EGGNDR
+321 DGGNDR

-332 ELAEQ
+332 ELSQQ
-337 TPGVLLLT
+337 TAGVLLLT

-357 ARLRLLDPQRF
+357 ARMRLLDPQRF

-378 EKYQHTAKIAEVL
+378 EQYQHTAKIAEVL
-391 MSDLPLEDSH
+391 MSDMPLEAEH
-401 LTAIEQLLGHRISDE
+401 LDAVETLLGQRIEDT

-426 LLDRHGTGRILFRNT
+426 ILDRHGTGRILFRNT

-471 EQMWPEEAQLDGSW
+471 EQMWPEEAQLDGAW
-485 MESDPR
+485 MEADPR
-491 VGWLMEMLRTQL
+491 VMWLLEKLRTDL

-523 ALRLHAGIRTA
+523 VLRLHAGIRTA

-548 AAYFAEDSYGAQI
+548 AAYFAEESYGAQI

-608 QIHVPYLEGTAQE
+608 QIHVPYLAGTAQE

-629 ALNIFSNISPTAQ
+629 GLNIFSNISPTAQ
-642 TLQENFIVN
+642 TLQENFIIK
-651 LKDCLLTDMGQQFED
+651 LKDCLLSDLGQQFED

-676 ALEAELQAGRDR
+676 ALETELQAGRDR

-695 RPIVAQEIVQALEDY
+695 RPIVAQEIVAALEDY

-725 STNIDFDEQSN
+725 ATNIDFDEQSN

-787 MEMINTQAFGSTN
+787 MEMINTQGFGSTN
-800 VAILKSNAL
+800 VSVLKSAAL
-809 KQGSILLEVWF
+809 PQGSVLIEVWF
-820 KVDVIAPKALNLPSS
+820 KVDVVAPKALNLPSS

-843 LLSETG
+843 LLSEKG
-849 QDLSMKIEPSI
+849 QDLSGKIAPEI

-881 DVIEERYQQ
+881 DIIEERYNQ
-890 ALNIAKT
+890 ALDIAKAA
-897 TLPEMKQQAKE
+897 LPNFRQQAKE
-908 IYGGKWQYEI
+908 VYGSKWQYEI
-918 DRLSYLKQFN
+918 DRLTYLKQFS
-928 PSIREDEITRLQ
+928 PSSREDEITHLQ
-940 KLQKEGIALLDGLSV
+940 KFQKEGLSLLDGLSV

>member
-1 MKFCS
+1 MH
-6 NNILFWA
+6 
-13 IISWSTFEI
+13 
-22 KVEKLQQFAIG
+22 QFAIG

-56 ISILFPKSDETRVY
+56 VSILFPKSDETRVY

-77 SRIVFNTNDEV
+77 SRIVFNIKDELQ
-88 HDQEGT
+88 DQEGT
-94 QWLVESLEHHH
+94 KWLVESFEDRH
-105 GVVRYAVVRS
+105 GVVRYNVVRT
-115 LEDGTQERK
+115 LEDGTEERK
-124 TLNETRIGA
+124 SLNETRIGA
-133 QIQLSKPLD
+133 HIQLSKPLD

-156 LRIEAM
+156 LRIEAL
-162 LMQANMQSSPLRGL
+162 LMQANMKASPLRGM

-191 HEVGKRF
+191 HEVGQRF

-254 AFSIFDLTR
+254 QFSLFDLTR

-269 HDPELNPFLT
+269 HDPDLNPFLT
-279 EQCIIASVDLMIDH
+279 EQCIIASVDLMVDH

-308 VVDEAHHLMWNEE
+308 VVDEAHHLMWSEE

-332 ELAEQ
+332 ELAEK

-378 EKYQHTAKIAEVL
+378 VQYHHTAKIAEVL
-391 MSDLPLEDSH
+391 MSDLPLEQSH
-401 LTAIEQLLGHRISDE
+401 LSAIESLLGHSIQDE

-456 PLPAPENWSKDGKLR
+456 ALPAPAHWSKEGKLR
-471 EQMWPEEAQLDGSW
+471 EQMWPEEAQLDGAW
-485 MESDPR
+485 MEHDPR
-491 VGWLMEMLRTQL
+491 VMWLMEMLRTGL

-511 ARSGPVVEALEN
+511 ARTGPVVEALEN
-523 ALRLHAGIRTA
+523 VLRLHAGIRTA

-575 FASDLVLFD
+575 FASDLILFD
-584 LPANPDVLE
+584 LPANPDILE

-608 QIHVPYLEGTAQE
+608 QIHVPYLVGTAQE

-629 ALNIFSNISPTAQ
+629 GLNIFSNISPTAQ
-642 TLQENFIVN
+642 TLQENFILK
-651 LKDCLLTDMGQQFED
+651 LKDCLLTDLGQQFED
-666 LLEEVSVQRE
+666 LLEEVCVQRE
-676 ALEAELQAGRDR
+676 ALEIELQEGRDR

-695 RPIVAQEIVQALEDY
+695 RPIVAQEIVKALEDY

-769 VREDAQ
+769 TREDAQ

-787 MEMINTQAFGSTN
+787 MEMINTQGFGSTN
-800 VAILKSNAL
+800 VAVLKSAAL
-809 KQGSILLEVWF
+809 PQGSVLLEVWF
-820 KVDVIAPKALNLPSS
+820 KVDVVAPKALNLPSS

-843 LLSETG
+843 LLSEKG
-849 QDLSMKIEPSI
+849 QDLSNKIAPDI

-881 DVIEERYQQ
+881 DVIEQRYVQ
-890 ALNIAKT
+890 ALDLAKAA
-897 TLPEMKQQAKE
+897 LPSFKQQAKDV
-908 IYGGKWQYEI
+908 YGNKWQY
-918 DRLSYLKQFN
+918 
-928 PSIREDEITRLQ
+928 
-940 KLQKEGIALLDGLSV
+940 
-955 TPEAIQVLVVVKP
+955 

>member
-1 MKFCS
+1 MIEHDIHNLVLK
-6 NNILFWA
+6 
-13 IISWSTFEI
+13 I

-56 ISILFPKSDETRVY
+56 VSILFPKSDETRVY
-70 ARNNAPL
+70 ARSNAPL
-77 SRIVFNTNDEV
+77 SRIVFNANDELQ
-88 HDQEGT
+88 DQEGT
-94 QWLVESLEHHH
+94 IWTVESVEDRN
-105 GVVRYAVVRS
+105 GVVRYHVVRT
-115 LEDGTQERK
+115 LEDGTEERK
-124 TLNETRIGA
+124 ALNETRVGA
-133 QIQLSKPLD
+133 TIQLSKPLD

-156 LRIEAM
+156 LRIEAL
-162 LMQANMQSSPLRGL
+162 LMQANMQTSPLRGL
-176 VGARVGLIPHQLYIA
+176 VGSRVGLIPHQLYIA
-191 HEVGKRF
+191 HEVGQRF

-254 AFSIFDLTR
+254 EFSLFDLAR

-269 HDPELNPFLT
+269 HDPDLNPFLT
-279 EQCIIASVDLMIDH
+279 EQRIIASVDLMVDH
-293 DDLREQALEAGFDLL
+293 EDLREQAIEAGFDLL
-308 VVDEAHHLMWNEE
+308 VVDEAHHLMWSEE

-332 ELAEQ
+332 ELAEK

-378 EKYQHTAKIAEVL
+378 EQYQHTAKIAEVL
-391 MSDLPLEDSH
+391 MSDLPLEAEH
-401 LTAIEQLLGHRISDE
+401 FTAIESLLGHAIEDT

-471 EQMWPEEAQLDGSW
+471 EQMWPEESQLDGSW
-485 MESDPR
+485 METDPR
-491 VGWLMEMLRTQL
+491 VMWLMEKLRTDL

-523 ALRLHAGIRTA
+523 VLRLHAGIRTA

-548 AAYFAEDSYGAQI
+548 AAYFAEESYGAQI

-575 FASDLVLFD
+575 FASDLILFD

-608 QIHVPYLEGTAQE
+608 QIHVPYLMGTAQE

-642 TLQENFIVN
+642 TLQENFIVA
-651 LKDCLLTDMGQQFED
+651 LKDCLLADKGQEFED

-676 ALEAELQAGRDR
+676 ALEAELQEGRDR

-695 RPIVAQEIVQALEDY
+695 RPVVAQEIVNALEDY

-769 VREDAQ
+769 IREDAQ

-787 MEMINTQAFGSTN
+787 MEMIITQGFGSTN
-800 VAILKSNAL
+800 VTVLKSAAL
-809 KQGSILLEVWF
+809 PQGSVLMEVWF
-820 KVDVIAPKALNLPSS
+820 KVDVVAPKALNLPSS

-843 LLSETG
+843 LLSEKG
-849 QDLSMKIEPSI
+849 QDLSQKIAPEI

-869 SNSCRQVVKARR
+869 GNSCRQVVKARR
-881 DVIEERYQQ
+881 EVIEARYQQ
-890 ALNIAKT
+890 ALELARSA
-897 TLPEMKQQAKE
+897 LPNFKQQAKE
-908 IYGGKWQYEI
+908 VYGNKWQYEI
-918 DRLSYLKQFN
+918 DRLTYLKQFN
-928 PSIREDEITRLQ
+928 PSIREDEIARLQ
-940 KLQKEGIALLDGLSV
+940 KLQKEGLSLLEGLSV
-955 TPEAIQVLVVVKP
+955 TPEAIQVMVVVKP

>member
-1 MKFCS
+1 
-6 NNILFWA
+6 
-13 IISWSTFEI
+13 
-22 KVEKLQQFAIG
+22 LQQFAIG

-70 ARNNAPL
+70 ARHNAPL
-77 SRIVFNTNDEV
+77 SRIVFNAGDELQ
-88 HDQEGT
+88 DQEGST
-94 QWLVESLEHHH
+94 WKVESVEDRH
-105 GVVRYAVVRS
+105 GVLRYNVIRQ
-115 LEDGTQERK
+115 LEDGLEERK
-124 TLNETRIGA
+124 ALNETRIGA
-133 QIQLSKPLD
+133 NIQLSKPLD

-147 QIDYKEWYD
+147 QVDYKEWYD
-156 LRIEAM
+156 LRIEAL
-162 LMQANMQSSPLRGL
+162 LMQANMKASPLRGL
-176 VGARVGLIPHQLYIA
+176 VGSRVGLIPHQLYIA

-233 ILVPDSLQYQWMIE
+233 VLVPDSLQYQWMIE

-254 AFSIFDLTR
+254 EFSLFDLTR

-269 HDPELNPFLT
+269 HDPDLNPFLT
-279 EQCIIASVDLMIDH
+279 EQRIIASVDLMIDH

-327 YDLVE
+327 YDLIE
-332 ELAEQ
+332 ELAQQ
-337 TPGVLLLT
+337 TAGVLLLT

-357 ARLRLLDPQRF
+357 ARLRLLDPSRF
-368 SSLDRFLDEE
+368 NSLDRFLDEE
-378 EKYQHTAKIAEVL
+378 EQYQQTAKIAEVL
-391 MSDLPLEDSH
+391 MSDFPLEAVH
-401 LTAIEQLLGHRISDE
+401 LDAVEVLLGQRIDDT

-426 LLDRHGTGRILFRNT
+426 ILDRHGTGRILFRNT

-471 EQMWPEEAQLDGSW
+471 EQMWPEEAQLDGAW
-485 MESDPR
+485 MEHDPR
-491 VGWLMEMLRTQL
+491 VMWLMEKLRTDL
-503 KHKKVLLI
+503 KHNKVLLI

-523 ALRLHAGIRTA
+523 VLRLHAGVRTA

-548 AAYFAEDSYGAQI
+548 AAYFAEESYGAQI

-608 QIHVPYLEGTAQE
+608 QIHVPYLVGTAQE

-629 ALNIFSNISPTAQ
+629 GLNIFSNISPTAQ
-642 TLQENFIVN
+642 TLQENFIVQ
-651 LKDCLLTDMGQQFED
+651 LKDCLLADLGQQFED

-695 RPIVAQEIVQALEDY
+695 RPIVAQEIVTALEDY

-769 VREDAQ
+769 LREDAQ

-787 MEMINTQAFGSTN
+787 MEMINTQGFGSTN
-800 VAILKSNAL
+800 VAVLKSAAL
-809 KQGSILLEVWF
+809 PQGSVLIEVWF

-835 LPQQLIRV
+835 LPQQLVRV
-843 LLSETG
+843 LLSEKG
-849 QDLSMKIEPSI
+849 QDLSQKIAPEI

-869 SNSCRQVVKARR
+869 GNSCRQVVKARR
-881 DVIEERYQQ
+881 DVIESRYNQ
-890 ALNIAKT
+890 ALDIAKAA
-897 TLPEMKQQAKE
+897 LPNFKQQAKE
-908 IYGGKWQYEI
+908 VYGNKW
-918 DRLSYLKQFN
+918 
-928 PSIREDEITRLQ
+928 
-940 KLQKEGIALLDGLSV
+940 
-955 TPEAIQVLVVVKP
+955 